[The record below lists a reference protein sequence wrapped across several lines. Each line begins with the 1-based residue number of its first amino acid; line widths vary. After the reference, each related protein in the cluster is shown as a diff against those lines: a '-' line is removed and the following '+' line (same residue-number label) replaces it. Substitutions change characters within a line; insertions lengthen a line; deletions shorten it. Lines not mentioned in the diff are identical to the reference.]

1 MKEDALGYI
10 QSSINDPEGKFSLFA
25 EPTVI
30 CYGNEE
36 DPHLILA
43 IGAVTNNTGQF
54 AENRYAII
62 DIDATESEIAK
73 VADDL
78 EKAVKSL
85 TILPQITDSLELE
98 AEKTEN
104 GTILKGNVKLS
115 PSQVIQDIS
124 RSNILTSTPDGLF
137 SYVGLRY
144 DEDKGVLT
152 FMVNDKETSFKIAN
166 EYIVGGEYKHEDES
180 IHLYKKSGEEIVIS
194 CTDLLDEWVVE
205 GENTKSPVVLK
216 KEAVIYGTTSDTSST
231 HALPWQDV
239 LSADVRLSN
248 SQFNILK
255 KTEDK
260 RSLEVEG
267 VASNIAYFSNGQQI
281 TVKEALD
288 ELSTNKLSNDSNNL
302 LYKKLDGFFASVK
315 LRYVGNENALYFTT
329 SNIDGSEHE
338 EKILLNRV
346 ELFKD
351 VTYDPTTESLK
362 ITYVDNLGSVQICS
376 VPIGTMLRDWE
387 WQVQSEGHTIALNK
401 ERNISGDDILTAD
414 AKISSLTDNILQD
427 IDHTLYV
434 KGTANNIKYDASL
447 SVEEVI
453 NSIKNS
459 LAESK
464 ETEKVLDEKIDTVE
478 SNLTSDL
485 RNTESALNAKIDGV
499 EANLTKRIDNADEK
513 IQELEDTK
521 LNSIENKRLS
531 DGTVD
536 NSIEITT
543 KDDKLAPQVNVRLSK
558 NELNIIRT
566 TADGVEAEVG
576 LGYDPAT
583 NVLTFTTSNAN
594 GNKSVEYQLN
604 TTSFVD
610 NIKYDSATEEIVI
623 LYHSAGGETQE
634 VRVPVR
640 DIVNEIDFTNTSTVK
655 FTRNVSPS
663 RGSDIVSADVIISP
677 SLDNALSNVNGLFVS
692 KSYFDDKINANA
704 NEIVNTKTNLENEIE
719 RATNAE
725 AANATAISNEISRAQ
740 GKEDQIETDLANE
753 TSRAKNSE
761 ADLKAETVR
770 IETRIETEETRA
782 QGAESVINN
791 ELGRINNSISDLN
804 TASATLDNKINSEVT
819 RAKEAENTL
828 QTNITKVANDLDSEV
843 SRAQSAEDAINV
855 NISRIDGEVASLK
868 STSNDLSNQI
878 ANEVARAKAA
888 ESTLQTNVTKVATDL
903 TTETNRAQAAEE
915 ALSKSVK
922 GIGDRTSAL
931 ESGLNITNTNL
942 ESEILRSQNKDAE
955 LAEKFDSTVKKIDNE
970 ISRAVAKDDSL
981 TNDLNSEI
989 ARAKAAESTLQTNV
1003 TAVATDLTT
1012 ETNRAQAAEEALSTS
1027 VNGIGDRTSALES
1040 GLKTT
1045 NTNLASETLR
1055 SQNKDAEL
1063 AEKLD
1068 STVAKIDKEVS
1079 RAVAKDESLTNDLNS
1094 EIARAIAK
1102 EGELKTSFNSSFGS
1116 LTNTINSEVSRAQAA
1131 ENTISLNLEAEKNR
1145 ATTAEQ
1151 EIKKSLA
1158 NEVTKLANADAS
1170 IESSLNDAK
1179 SQIADLKASTD
1190 IAYED
1195 TTTVTLAKDAN
1206 NVVRAN
1212 AKVANADEN
1221 IISLDSTLS
1230 GLYARVDL
1238 AYNAATN
1245 VLTLTTTNDTTEIKL
1260 NSASVLQS
1268 AHLDNE
1274 KNELVLMFQL
1284 TDGSTSTTRI
1294 PLGTLF
1300 NTWKAE
1306 NQVANSAI
1314 ELTKIDANPNTG
1326 VNYDILKARVLVSA
1340 SDKNMLKIDGNSLF
1354 VDKSEV
1360 TAATENVTTLKNE
1373 VKKLET
1379 AFIGLQLEDG
1389 GGNYEY
1395 ASDKPF
1401 ISASKSWTGAIEI
1414 LADQLEDTTN
1424 LLQNRHYVRVI
1435 TDGEAIKHAD
1445 SKYITDNVELIN
1457 ALADDTTAEN
1467 KGYGN
1472 VSFKL
1477 DSMTEGSMWLSA
1489 DVKIIECGS
1498 YEGEYRE

>member
-54 AENRYAII
+54 AENRYTII

-98 AEKTEN
+98 AENTEN
-104 GTILKGNVKLS
+104 GTILRGNVKLS
-115 PSQVIQDIS
+115 PSQVIRDL
-124 RSNILTSTPDGLF
+124 RRPNILTSTSDGLF

-152 FMVNDKETSFKIAN
+152 FMVNDKETSFKIAD
-166 EYIVGGEYKHEDES
+166 EYVVGGEYKHEDES
-180 IHLYKKSGEEIVIS
+180 IHLYKKSGAEIIIS

-216 KEAVIYGTTSDTSST
+216 KEAVVYGTTTDTSST

-248 SQFNILK
+248 SQFNILR

-281 TVKEALD
+281 TVKDALD
-288 ELSTNKLSNDSNNL
+288 NLSTNKLSNDSNNL

-376 VPIGTMLRDWE
+376 VPIGKMLRDWE
-387 WQVQSEGHTIALNK
+387 WQVQSDGHTIALNK

-414 AKISSLTDNILQD
+414 VKITSLADNILQD
-427 IDHTLYV
+427 IDHALYV
-434 KGTANNIKYDASL
+434 KGTANNIKYNATL
-447 SVEEVI
+447 SVEDAI
-453 NSIKNS
+453 NTINES

-464 ETEKVLDEKIDTVE
+464 ETEKVLDKKIDTVK
-478 SNLTSDL
+478 SDLTSDL
-485 RNTESALNAKIDGV
+485 RDTERKLNDKIDGV
-499 EANLTKRIDNADEK
+499 EANLTEHFGKTDEK
-513 IQELEDTK
+513 IKELEETK

-536 NSIEITT
+536 NSIEIST
-543 KDDKLAPQVNVRLSK
+543 KDDKLAPQINVRLSK

-576 LGYDPAT
+576 LGYNPAT
-583 NVLTFTTSNAN
+583 NVLTFTTSSAD
-594 GNKSVEYQLN
+594 GNKSVEYKLN

-610 NIKYDSATEEIVI
+610 DIKYDSVREEIVI
-623 LYHSAGGETQE
+623 RYHSAGGETQE

-640 DIVNEIDFTNTSTVK
+640 DIINEIDFNNTSTVK
-655 FTRNVSPS
+655 FTRTVNPN
-663 RGSDIVSADVIISP
+663 RGSDIVAADVVISP

-704 NEIVNTKTNLENEIE
+704 NEIANTKTNLESEIE

-725 AANATAISNEISRAQ
+725 ATNATAIANEI
-740 GKEDQIETDLANE
+740 
-753 TSRAKNSE
+753 
-761 ADLKAETVR
+761 
-770 IETRIETEETRA
+770 
-782 QGAESVINN
+782 
-791 ELGRINNSISDLN
+791 
-804 TASATLDNKINSEVT
+804 
-819 RAKEAENTL
+819 
-828 QTNITKVANDLDSEV
+828 
-843 SRAQSAEDAINV
+843 
-855 NISRIDGEVASLK
+855 
-868 STSNDLSNQI
+868 
-878 ANEVARAKAA
+878 ARAKDA
-888 ESTLQTNVTKVATDL
+888 EKTLQTNVTTVATNL
-903 TTETNRAQAAEE
+903 ATETNRAIAAEE
-915 ALSKSVK
+915 ALSKSAN

-931 ESGLNITNTNL
+931 ESGLNSTNANL
-942 ESEILRSQNKDAE
+942 ASEILRSQNKDTE
-955 LAEKFDSTVKKIDNE
+955 LA
-970 ISRAVAKDDSL
+970 
-981 TNDLNSEI
+981 
-989 ARAKAAESTLQTNV
+989 
-1003 TAVATDLTT
+1003 
-1012 ETNRAQAAEEALSTS
+1012 
-1027 VNGIGDRTSALES
+1027 G
-1040 GLKTT
+1040 
-1045 NTNLASETLR
+1045 
-1055 SQNKDAEL
+1055 
-1063 AEKLD
+1063 KLD
-1068 STVAKIDKEVS
+1068 STVEKIDKEIS
-1079 RAVAKDESLTNDLNS
+1079 RAVAKDESLTTDLNN
-1094 EIARAIAK
+1094 EKARAIAK
-1102 EGELKTSFNSSFGS
+1102 EGELEASFNNTFGTF
-1116 LTNTINSEVSRAQAA
+1116 TNTINSEVSRAIAA
-1131 ENTISLNLEAEKNR
+1131 ENAISLNLEAEKNR
-1145 ATTAEQ
+1145 ATTAEK
-1151 EIKKSLA
+1151 EIKGSIA
-1158 NEVTKLANADAS
+1158 NEVTKLENADARL
-1170 IESSLNDAK
+1170 ESSLNDAK
-1179 SQIADLKASTD
+1179 TQIDNLKASTD
-1190 IAYED
+1190 ITYED

-1212 AKVANADEN
+1212 AKVANANEN

-1245 VLTLTTTNDTTEIKL
+1245 VLTLTTTNGATEIKL

-1268 AHLDNE
+1268 AQLDNE
-1274 KNELVLMFQL
+1274 SNELVLTFKL
-1284 TDGSTSTTRI
+1284 TDGSISTTRI

-1300 NTWKAE
+1300 NTWKPE
-1306 NQVANSAI
+1306 NQATNSAI

-1360 TAATENVTTLKNE
+1360 TAATENVTTLKSE

-1379 AFIGLQLEDG
+1379 AFIGVPLEDG
-1389 GGNYEY
+1389 GGNYAY

-1401 ISASKSWTGAIEI
+1401 ISAGTSWTGAIEI
-1414 LADQLEDTTN
+1414 LADQLENATN
-1424 LLQNRHYVRVI
+1424 LLKNRHYVRVV
-1435 TDGEAIKHAD
+1435 TDGEAIKHPD
-1445 SKYITDNVELIN
+1445 SKYINDNLELRN
-1457 ALADDTTAEN
+1457 ALTDDTTAEN
-1467 KGYGN
+1467 NGYGN

-1477 DSMTEGSMWLSA
+1477 ESKAEGNVWLSA
-1489 DVKIIECGS
+1489 DVKIMECGD
-1498 YEGEYRE
+1498 YEGVYRE

>member
-54 AENRYAII
+54 AENRYTII

-104 GTILKGNVKLS
+104 GTILRGNVKLS
-115 PSQVIQDIS
+115 PSQVIRDL
-124 RSNILTSTPDGLF
+124 RRPNILTSTSDGLF

-152 FMVNDKETSFKIAN
+152 FMVNDKETSFKIAD
-166 EYIVGGEYKHEDES
+166 EYVVGGEYKHEDES
-180 IHLYKKSGEEIVIS
+180 IHLYKKSGEEIIIS

-216 KEAVIYGTTSDTSST
+216 KEAVVYGKTTDTSST

-248 SQFNILK
+248 SQFNILR
-255 KTEDK
+255 KTEDE

-281 TVKEALD
+281 TVKDALD
-288 ELSTNKLSNDSNNL
+288 NLSTNKLSNDSNNL

-346 ELFKD
+346 ELFRD

-376 VPIGTMLRDWE
+376 VPIGKMLRDWE

-414 AKISSLTDNILQD
+414 VKITSLADNILQD

-434 KGTANNIKYDASL
+434 KGTANNIKYNATL
-447 SVEEVI
+447 SVEGAI
-453 NSIKNS
+453 NTIKES

-464 ETEKVLDEKIDTVE
+464 ETEKLLDEKIDTVE
-478 SNLTSDL
+478 SNLTNDL
-485 RNTESALNAKIDGV
+485 RETESKLNDKIDGV
-499 EANLTKRIDNADEK
+499 EADLTEHFGNTDEK
-513 IQELEDTK
+513 IKELEDTK

-536 NSIEITT
+536 NSIEIST
-543 KDDKLAPQVNVRLSK
+543 KDDKLAPQLSVRLSK

-576 LGYDPAT
+576 LGYNPAT
-583 NVLTFTTSNAN
+583 NVLTFTTSSAD

-610 NIKYDSATEEIVI
+610 DIKYDSATEEIVI
-623 LYHSAGGETQE
+623 RYHSAGGETQE

-640 DIVNEIDFTNTSTVK
+640 DIINEIEFNNTSTVK
-655 FTRNVSPS
+655 FTRTVNPN
-663 RGSDIVSADVIISP
+663 RGSDIVAADVVISP

-692 KSYFDDKINANA
+692 KSYFDNKINANA
-704 NEIVNTKTNLENEIE
+704 NEIANTKTNLESEIE

-725 AANATAISNEISRAQ
+725 AINSTAITNEIA
-740 GKEDQIETDLANE
+740 
-753 TSRAKNSE
+753 RAK
-761 ADLKAETVR
+761 D
-770 IETRIETEETRA
+770 
-782 QGAESVINN
+782 
-791 ELGRINNSISDLN
+791 
-804 TASATLDNKINSEVT
+804 
-819 RAKEAENTL
+819 AENTL
-828 QTNITKVANDLDSEV
+828 K
-843 SRAQSAEDAINV
+843 
-855 NISRIDGEVASLK
+855 
-868 STSNDLSNQI
+868 
-878 ANEVARAKAA
+878 
-888 ESTLQTNVTKVATDL
+888 TNVTTVATDL
-903 TTETNRAQAAEE
+903 ATETTRAKAAEE
-915 ALSKSVK
+915 ALSKSAN

-931 ESGLNITNTNL
+931 ESGLNSTNANL
-942 ESEILRSQNKDAE
+942 ASEILRSQNKDTE
-955 LAEKFDSTVKKIDNE
+955 LAGKLDSTVEKIDKE

-981 TNDLNSEI
+981 TTGLN
-989 ARAKAAESTLQTNV
+989 N
-1003 TAVATDLTT
+1003 
-1012 ETNRAQAAEEALSTS
+1012 
-1027 VNGIGDRTSALES
+1027 
-1040 GLKTT
+1040 
-1045 NTNLASETLR
+1045 
-1055 SQNKDAEL
+1055 
-1063 AEKLD
+1063 EK
-1068 STVAKIDKEVS
+1068 
-1079 RAVAKDESLTNDLNS
+1079 
-1094 EIARAIAK
+1094 ARAIAK
-1102 EGELKTSFNSSFGS
+1102 EGELEASFNNTFGS
-1116 LTNTINSEVSRAQAA
+1116 FTNTINSEVSRAIAA
-1131 ENTISLNLEAEKNR
+1131 ENAISLNLETEKNR

-1151 EIKKSLA
+1151 EIKDSIA
-1158 NEVTKLANADAS
+1158 NEVTKLEDADKRL
-1170 IESSLNDAK
+1170 ESSLNDAK
-1179 SQIADLKASTD
+1179 NQIADLKTSTD
-1190 IAYED
+1190 ITYED
-1195 TTTVTLAKDAN
+1195 TTTVTLTKDAN

-1212 AKVANADEN
+1212 AKVANANEN

-1268 AHLDNE
+1268 AQLDNE
-1274 KNELVLMFQL
+1274 NNELVLTFQL
-1284 TDGSTSTTRI
+1284 TDGSISTTRI

-1300 NTWKAE
+1300 NTWKPE
-1306 NQVANSAI
+1306 NQVTNSAI

-1340 SDKNMLKIDGNSLF
+1340 SDNNMLRIDGNSLF

-1360 TAATENVTTLKNE
+1360 TAATENVKTLKSE

-1379 AFIGLQLEDG
+1379 AFIGVPLEDG
-1389 GGNYEY
+1389 GGNYAY

-1401 ISASKSWTGAIEI
+1401 ISASTSWTGAIEI
-1414 LADQLEDTTN
+1414 LADQLEDATN
-1424 LLQNRHYVRVI
+1424 LLKNRHYVRVV
-1435 TDGEAIKHAD
+1435 TDGEAIKHPD
-1445 SKYITDNVELIN
+1445 SKYINDNVDLIN
-1457 ALADDTTAEN
+1457 ALTDDTTAEN
-1467 KGYGN
+1467 NGYGN

-1477 DSMTEGSMWLSA
+1477 DSTAEGNVWLRA
-1489 DVKIIECGS
+1489 DVKIVECGD
-1498 YEGEYRE
+1498 YKGEYRE

>member
-54 AENRYAII
+54 AENRYTII

-98 AEKTEN
+98 AENTEN
-104 GTILKGNVKLS
+104 GTILRGNVKLS
-115 PSQVIQDIS
+115 PSQVIRDL
-124 RSNILTSTPDGLF
+124 RRPNILTSTSDGLF

-152 FMVNDKETSFKIAN
+152 FMVNDKETSFKIAD
-166 EYIVGGEYKHEDES
+166 EYVVGGEYKHEDES
-180 IHLYKKSGEEIVIS
+180 IHLYKKSGAEIIIS

-216 KEAVIYGTTSDTSST
+216 KEAVVYGTTTDTSST

-248 SQFNILK
+248 SQFNILR

-281 TVKEALD
+281 TVKDALD
-288 ELSTNKLSNDSNNL
+288 NLSTNKLSNDSNNL

-376 VPIGTMLRDWE
+376 VPIGKMLRDWE
-387 WQVQSEGHTIALNK
+387 WQVQSDGHTIALNK

-414 AKISSLTDNILQD
+414 VKITSLADNILQD
-427 IDHTLYV
+427 IDHALYV
-434 KGTANNIKYDASL
+434 KGTANNIKYNATL
-447 SVEEVI
+447 SVEDAI
-453 NSIKNS
+453 NTINES

-464 ETEKVLDEKIDTVE
+464 ETEKVLDKKIDTVK
-478 SNLTSDL
+478 SDLTSDL
-485 RNTESALNAKIDGV
+485 RDTERKLNDKIDGV
-499 EANLTKRIDNADEK
+499 EANLTEHFGKTDEK
-513 IQELEDTK
+513 IKELEETK

-536 NSIEITT
+536 NSIEIST
-543 KDDKLAPQVNVRLSK
+543 KDDKLAPQINVRLSK

-576 LGYDPAT
+576 LGYNPAT
-583 NVLTFTTSNAN
+583 NVLTFTTSSAD
-594 GNKSVEYQLN
+594 GNKSVEYKLN

-610 NIKYDSATEEIVI
+610 DIKYDSVREEIVI
-623 LYHSAGGETQE
+623 RYHSAGGETQE

-640 DIVNEIDFTNTSTVK
+640 DIINEIDFNNTSTVK
-655 FTRNVSPS
+655 FTRTVNPN
-663 RGSDIVSADVIISP
+663 RGSDIVAADVVISP

-704 NEIVNTKTNLENEIE
+704 NEIANTKTNLASEIE
-719 RATNAE
+719 RATKAE
-725 AANATAISNEISRAQ
+725 AINATAITNEIARA
-740 GKEDQIETDLANE
+740 ED
-753 TSRAKNSE
+753 
-761 ADLKAETVR
+761 
-770 IETRIETEETRA
+770 
-782 QGAESVINN
+782 
-791 ELGRINNSISDLN
+791 
-804 TASATLDNKINSEVT
+804 
-819 RAKEAENTL
+819 AENTL
-828 QTNITKVANDLDSEV
+828 QTN
-843 SRAQSAEDAINV
+843 
-855 NISRIDGEVASLK
+855 
-868 STSNDLSNQI
+868 
-878 ANEVARAKAA
+878 
-888 ESTLQTNVTKVATDL
+888 VTTVATDL
-903 TTETNRAQAAEE
+903 ATETNRAIAAEE
-915 ALSKSVK
+915 ALSKSAN
-922 GIGDRTSAL
+922 GIGNRTSAL
-931 ESGLNITNTNL
+931 ESGLNSTNANL
-942 ESEILRSQNKDAE
+942 ASEILRSQNKDTE
-955 LAEKFDSTVKKIDNE
+955 LA
-970 ISRAVAKDDSL
+970 
-981 TNDLNSEI
+981 
-989 ARAKAAESTLQTNV
+989 
-1003 TAVATDLTT
+1003 
-1012 ETNRAQAAEEALSTS
+1012 
-1027 VNGIGDRTSALES
+1027 G
-1040 GLKTT
+1040 
-1045 NTNLASETLR
+1045 
-1055 SQNKDAEL
+1055 
-1063 AEKLD
+1063 KLD
-1068 STVAKIDKEVS
+1068 STVEKIDKEIS
-1079 RAVAKDESLTNDLNS
+1079 RAVAKDESLTTDLNN
-1094 EIARAIAK
+1094 EKARAIAK
-1102 EGELKTSFNSSFGS
+1102 EGELEASFNNTFGTF
-1116 LTNTINSEVSRAQAA
+1116 TNTINSEVSRAIAA
-1131 ENTISLNLEAEKNR
+1131 ENAISLNLEAEKNR
-1145 ATTAEQ
+1145 ATTAEK
-1151 EIKKSLA
+1151 EIKGSIA
-1158 NEVTKLANADAS
+1158 NEVTKLENADARL
-1170 IESSLNDAK
+1170 ESSLNDAK
-1179 SQIADLKASTD
+1179 TQIDNLKASTD
-1190 IAYED
+1190 ITYED

-1212 AKVANADEN
+1212 AKVANANEN

-1245 VLTLTTTNDTTEIKL
+1245 VLTLTTTNGATEIKL

-1268 AHLDNE
+1268 AQLDNE
-1274 KNELVLMFQL
+1274 SNELVLTFKL
-1284 TDGSTSTTRI
+1284 TDGSISTTRI

-1300 NTWKAE
+1300 NTWKPE
-1306 NQVANSAI
+1306 NQATNSAI

-1360 TAATENVTTLKNE
+1360 TAATENVTTLKSE

-1379 AFIGLQLEDG
+1379 AFIGVPLDDG
-1389 GGNYEY
+1389 GGDYKY

-1401 ISASKSWTGAIEI
+1401 ISASTSWTSAIEI
-1414 LADQLEDTTN
+1414 LAEQLEDATN
-1424 LLQNRHYVRVI
+1424 LLKNRHYVRVI
-1435 TDGEAIKHAD
+1435 TDGDAIKHTD
-1445 SKYITDNVELIN
+1445 SKYITENVDLIN
-1457 ALADDTTAEN
+1457 ALTDDTTAEN
-1467 KGYGN
+1467 NGYGN

-1477 DSMTEGSMWLSA
+1477 DSTAEGNVWLRA
-1489 DVKIIECGS
+1489 DVKIIECGG
-1498 YEGEYRE
+1498 YEGVYRE

>member
-54 AENRYAII
+54 AENRYTII

-115 PSQVIQDIS
+115 PSQVIRDL
-124 RSNILTSTPDGLF
+124 RRPNILTSTSDGLF

-144 DEDKGVLT
+144 DEDEGVLT
-152 FMVNDKETSFKIAN
+152 FMVNDKETSFKIAD
-166 EYIVGGEYKHEDES
+166 EYVVGGEYKHEDES

-216 KEAVIYGTTSDTSST
+216 KEAVVYGTTADTSST

-239 LSADVRLSN
+239 LSADVRLSS
-248 SQFNILK
+248 SQFNILR
-255 KTEDK
+255 KTEDE

-281 TVKEALD
+281 TVKDALD
-288 ELSTNKLSNDSNNL
+288 NLSTNKLSNDSNNL

-376 VPIGTMLRDWE
+376 VPIGKMLRDWE

-414 AKISSLTDNILQD
+414 VKITSLADNILQD

-434 KGTANNIKYDASL
+434 KGTANNIKYNATL
-447 SVEEVI
+447 SVEGAI
-453 NSIKNS
+453 NTIKES

-464 ETEKVLDEKIDTVE
+464 ETEKLLDEKIDTVE
-478 SNLTSDL
+478 SNLTNDL
-485 RNTESALNAKIDGV
+485 RETESKLNAKIDGV
-499 EANLTKRIDNADEK
+499 EADLTEHFGNTDEK
-513 IQELEDTK
+513 IKELEDTK

-536 NSIEITT
+536 NSIEIST
-543 KDDKLAPQVNVRLSK
+543 KDDKLAPQLSVRLSK

-576 LGYDPAT
+576 LGYNPAT
-583 NVLTFTTSNAN
+583 NVLTFTTSSAD

-610 NIKYDSATEEIVI
+610 DIKYDSEREEIVI
-623 LYHSAGGETQE
+623 RYHSAGGETQE

-640 DIVNEIDFTNTSTVK
+640 DIINEIDFNNTSTVK
-655 FTRNVSPS
+655 FTKTVNPN
-663 RGSDIVSADVIISP
+663 RGSDIVAADVVISP

-692 KSYFDDKINANA
+692 KSYFDDKINANT
-704 NEIVNTKTNLENEIE
+704 NEIANTKTNLASEIE

-725 AANATAISNEISRAQ
+725 AINATAITNEI
-740 GKEDQIETDLANE
+740 
-753 TSRAKNSE
+753 
-761 ADLKAETVR
+761 
-770 IETRIETEETRA
+770 
-782 QGAESVINN
+782 
-791 ELGRINNSISDLN
+791 
-804 TASATLDNKINSEVT
+804 
-819 RAKEAENTL
+819 
-828 QTNITKVANDLDSEV
+828 
-843 SRAQSAEDAINV
+843 
-855 NISRIDGEVASLK
+855 
-868 STSNDLSNQI
+868 
-878 ANEVARAKAA
+878 ARAKDA
-888 ESTLQTNVTKVATDL
+888 ENTLQTNVTKVATDL
-903 TTETNRAQAAEE
+903 ATETNRAKAAEE
-915 ALSKSVK
+915 ALSKSAN
-922 GIGDRTSAL
+922 GIGDRTLAL
-931 ESGLNITNTNL
+931 ESGLNSTNANL
-942 ESEILRSQNKDAE
+942 ASEILRSQNKD
-955 LAEKFDSTVKKIDNE
+955 T
-970 ISRAVAKDDSL
+970 
-981 TNDLNSEI
+981 
-989 ARAKAAESTLQTNV
+989 
-1003 TAVATDLTT
+1003 
-1012 ETNRAQAAEEALSTS
+1012 
-1027 VNGIGDRTSALES
+1027 
-1040 GLKTT
+1040 
-1045 NTNLASETLR
+1045 
-1055 SQNKDAEL
+1055 EL

-1068 STVAKIDKEVS
+1068 STVEKIDKEIS
-1079 RAVAKDESLTNDLNS
+1079 RAIAKDDSLTTDLNS

-1102 EGELKTSFNSSFGS
+1102 EGELEASFNNTFGS
-1116 LTNTINSEVSRAQAA
+1116 FTNTINAEVSRAQAA
-1131 ENTISLNLEAEKNR
+1131 ENAISLNLEAEKNR

-1151 EIKKSLA
+1151 EIKGSIA
-1158 NEVTKLANADAS
+1158 NEVTKLEDADARL
-1170 IESSLNDAK
+1170 ESSLNDAK
-1179 SQIADLKASTD
+1179 NQIADLKTSTN
-1190 IAYED
+1190 ITYED

-1212 AKVANADEN
+1212 AKVANANEN

-1245 VLTLTTTNDTTEIKL
+1245 VLTLTTTNGATEIKL

-1268 AHLDNE
+1268 AQLDNE
-1274 KNELVLMFQL
+1274 SNELVLTFQL
-1284 TDGSTSTTRI
+1284 TDGSISTTRI
-1294 PLGTLF
+1294 PIGTLF
-1300 NTWKAE
+1300 NTWKPE
-1306 NQVANSAI
+1306 NQATNSAI

-1360 TAATENVTTLKNE
+1360 TAATENVNTLKSE

-1379 AFIGLQLEDG
+1379 AFIGVPLEDG
-1389 GGNYEY
+1389 GGNYAY

-1401 ISASKSWTGAIEI
+1401 ISASTSWTAAIEI
-1414 LADQLEDTTN
+1414 LAEQLEDATN
-1424 LLQNRHYVRVI
+1424 LLKNRHYERVV
-1435 TDGEAIKHAD
+1435 TDGEAIKHPD
-1445 SKYITDNVELIN
+1445 SKYINDNLELRN
-1457 ALADDTTAEN
+1457 ALTDDTTAEN
-1467 KGYGN
+1467 NGYGN

-1477 DSMTEGSMWLSA
+1477 ESKAEGNVWLSA
-1489 DVKIIECGS
+1489 DVKIVECGD

>member
-54 AENRYAII
+54 AENRYTII

-98 AEKTEN
+98 AENTEN
-104 GTILKGNVKLS
+104 GTILRGNVKLS
-115 PSQVIQDIS
+115 PSQVIRDL
-124 RSNILTSTPDGLF
+124 RRPNILTSTSDGLF

-152 FMVNDKETSFKIAN
+152 FMVNDKETSFKIAD
-166 EYIVGGEYKHEDES
+166 EYVVGGEYKHEDES
-180 IHLYKKSGEEIVIS
+180 IHLYKKSGGEIIIS

-216 KEAVIYGTTSDTSST
+216 KEAVVYGTTSDTSST

-248 SQFNILK
+248 SQFNILR

-281 TVKEALD
+281 TVKDALD

-376 VPIGTMLRDWE
+376 VPIGKMLRDWE

-414 AKISSLTDNILQD
+414 VKITSLADNILQD
-427 IDHTLYV
+427 IDHALYV
-434 KGTANNIKYDASL
+434 KGTANNIKYNATL
-447 SVEEVI
+447 SVEDAI
-453 NSIKNS
+453 NTINES

-464 ETEKVLDEKIDTVE
+464 ETEKVLDKKIDTVE

-485 RNTESALNAKIDGV
+485 RDTESKLNDKIDGV
-499 EANLTKRIDNADEK
+499 EANLTEHFGKTDEK
-513 IQELEDTK
+513 IKELEETK

-536 NSIEITT
+536 NSIEIST
-543 KDDKLAPQVNVRLSK
+543 KDDKLAPQINVRLSK

-576 LGYDPAT
+576 LGYNPAT
-583 NVLTFTTSNAN
+583 NVLTFTTSSAD
-594 GNKSVEYQLN
+594 GNKSVEYHLN

-610 NIKYDSATEEIVI
+610 DIKYDSGREEIVI
-623 LYHSAGGETQE
+623 RYHSAGGETQE

-640 DIVNEIDFTNTSTVK
+640 DIINEIDFNNTSTVK
-655 FTRNVSPS
+655 FTRTVNPN
-663 RGSDIVSADVIISP
+663 RGSDIVAADVVISP

-692 KSYFDDKINANA
+692 KSYFDDKINANT
-704 NEIVNTKTNLENEIE
+704 NEIANTKTNLASEIE

-725 AANATAISNEISRAQ
+725 AINATAITNEI
-740 GKEDQIETDLANE
+740 
-753 TSRAKNSE
+753 
-761 ADLKAETVR
+761 
-770 IETRIETEETRA
+770 
-782 QGAESVINN
+782 
-791 ELGRINNSISDLN
+791 
-804 TASATLDNKINSEVT
+804 
-819 RAKEAENTL
+819 
-828 QTNITKVANDLDSEV
+828 
-843 SRAQSAEDAINV
+843 
-855 NISRIDGEVASLK
+855 
-868 STSNDLSNQI
+868 
-878 ANEVARAKAA
+878 ARAKDA
-888 ESTLQTNVTKVATDL
+888 ENTLQTNVTKVATDL
-903 TTETNRAQAAEE
+903 ATETNRAKAAEE
-915 ALSKSVK
+915 ALSKSAN
-922 GIGDRTSAL
+922 GIGDRTLAL
-931 ESGLNITNTNL
+931 ESGLNSTNANL
-942 ESEILRSQNKDAE
+942 ASEILRSQNKD
-955 LAEKFDSTVKKIDNE
+955 T
-970 ISRAVAKDDSL
+970 
-981 TNDLNSEI
+981 
-989 ARAKAAESTLQTNV
+989 
-1003 TAVATDLTT
+1003 
-1012 ETNRAQAAEEALSTS
+1012 
-1027 VNGIGDRTSALES
+1027 
-1040 GLKTT
+1040 
-1045 NTNLASETLR
+1045 
-1055 SQNKDAEL
+1055 EL

-1068 STVAKIDKEVS
+1068 STVEKIDKEIS
-1079 RAVAKDESLTNDLNS
+1079 RAVAKDESLTTDLNK
-1094 EIARAIAK
+1094 EKARAIAK
-1102 EGELKTSFNSSFGS
+1102 EGELEASFNSTFGS
-1116 LTNTINSEVSRAQAA
+1116 FTNTINAEVSRAQAA
-1131 ENTISLNLEAEKNR
+1131 ENAISLNLEAEKNR

-1151 EIKKSLA
+1151 EIKDSIA
-1158 NEVTKLANADAS
+1158 NEVTKLENADARL
-1170 IESSLNDAK
+1170 ESSLNDAK
-1179 SQIADLKASTD
+1179 TQIDNLKTSTN
-1190 IAYED
+1190 ITYED

-1212 AKVANADEN
+1212 AKVANANEN

-1245 VLTLTTTNDTTEIKL
+1245 VLTLTTTNGATEIKL

-1268 AHLDNE
+1268 AQLDNE
-1274 KNELVLMFQL
+1274 SNELVLTFQL
-1284 TDGSTSTTRI
+1284 TDGSISTTRI
-1294 PLGTLF
+1294 PIGTLF
-1300 NTWKAE
+1300 NTWKPE
-1306 NQVANSAI
+1306 NQATNSAI

-1340 SDKNMLKIDGNSLF
+1340 SDKNMLRIDGNSLF

-1360 TAATENVTTLKNE
+1360 TAATENVTTLKSE

-1379 AFIGLQLEDG
+1379 AFIGVPLEDG
-1389 GGNYEY
+1389 GGNYAY

-1401 ISASKSWTGAIEI
+1401 ISASTSWTAAIEI
-1414 LADQLEDTTN
+1414 LAEQLEDATN
-1424 LLQNRHYVRVI
+1424 LLKNRHYERVV
-1435 TDGEAIKHAD
+1435 TDGEAIKHPD
-1445 SKYITDNVELIN
+1445 SKYINDNLELRN
-1457 ALADDTTAEN
+1457 ALTDDTTAEN
-1467 KGYGN
+1467 NGYGN

-1477 DSMTEGSMWLSA
+1477 ESKAEGNVWLSA
-1489 DVKIIECGS
+1489 DVKIVECGD
-1498 YEGEYRE
+1498 YEGVYRE

>member
-54 AENRYAII
+54 AENRYTII

-115 PSQVIQDIS
+115 PSQVIRDL
-124 RSNILTSTPDGLF
+124 RRPNILTSTSDGLF

-144 DEDKGVLT
+144 DEDEGVLT
-152 FMVNDKETSFKIAN
+152 FMVNDKETSFKIAD
-166 EYIVGGEYKHEDES
+166 EYVVGGEYKHEDES
-180 IHLYKKSGEEIVIS
+180 IHLYKKSGDEIVIS

-216 KEAVIYGTTSDTSST
+216 KEAVVYGKTTDTSST

-248 SQFNILK
+248 SQFNILR
-255 KTEDK
+255 KTEDE

-281 TVKEALD
+281 TVKDALD
-288 ELSTNKLSNDSNNL
+288 NLSTNKLSNDSNNL

-346 ELFKD
+346 ELFRD

-362 ITYVDNLGSVQICS
+362 ITYVDNLGSVQICL
-376 VPIGTMLRDWE
+376 VPIGKMLRDWE
-387 WQVQSEGHTIALNK
+387 WQVQSDGHTIALNK

-414 AKISSLTDNILQD
+414 VKITSLADNILQD

-434 KGTANNIKYDASL
+434 KGTANNIKYNATL
-447 SVEEVI
+447 SVEGAI
-453 NSIKNS
+453 NSIKES

-478 SNLTSDL
+478 SNLTNDL
-485 RNTESALNAKIDGV
+485 RETESKLNAKIDDV
-499 EANLTKRIDNADEK
+499 EANLTEHFGNTDEK
-513 IQELEDTK
+513 IQELENTK

-536 NSIEITT
+536 NSIEIST
-543 KDDKLAPQVNVRLSK
+543 KDDKLAPQLSVRLSK

-576 LGYDPAT
+576 LGYNPAT
-583 NVLTFTTSNAN
+583 NVLTFTTSSAD

-604 TTSFVD
+604 TTSVVD
-610 NIKYDSATEEIVI
+610 DIKYDSATEEIVI
-623 LYHSAGGETQE
+623 RYHSAGGDTQE

-640 DIVNEIDFTNTSTVK
+640 DIINEIDFNNTSTVK
-655 FTRNVSPS
+655 FTRTVNPN
-663 RGSDIVSADVIISP
+663 RGSDIVAADVVISP

-704 NEIVNTKTNLENEIE
+704 NEIATTKTNLASEIE

-725 AANATAISNEISRAQ
+725 AINATAI
-740 GKEDQIETDLANE
+740 
-753 TSRAKNSE
+753 
-761 ADLKAETVR
+761 
-770 IETRIETEETRA
+770 
-782 QGAESVINN
+782 
-791 ELGRINNSISDLN
+791 
-804 TASATLDNKINSEVT
+804 
-819 RAKEAENTL
+819 
-828 QTNITKVANDLDSEV
+828 TN
-843 SRAQSAEDAINV
+843 
-855 NISRIDGEVASLK
+855 
-868 STSNDLSNQI
+868 
-878 ANEVARAKAA
+878 
-888 ESTLQTNVTKVATDL
+888 
-903 TTETNRAQAAEE
+903 
-915 ALSKSVK
+915 
-922 GIGDRTSAL
+922 
-931 ESGLNITNTNL
+931 
-942 ESEILRSQNKDAE
+942 
-955 LAEKFDSTVKKIDNE
+955 
-970 ISRAVAKDDSL
+970 
-981 TNDLNSEI
+981 EI

-1003 TAVATDLTT
+1003 TAVATDLAT
-1012 ETNRAQAAEEALSTS
+1012 ETNRAKAAEEALSKS
-1027 VNGIGDRTSALES
+1027 ANGIGDRTSALES
-1040 GLKTT
+1040 GLNST
-1045 NTNLASETLR
+1045 NANLASEILR
-1055 SQNKDAEL
+1055 SQNKDTEL
-1063 AEKLD
+1063 AGKLD
-1068 STVAKIDKEVS
+1068 STVEKIDKEIS
-1079 RAVAKDESLTNDLNS
+1079 RAVAKDESLTTDLNS
-1094 EIARAIAK
+1094 EKARAIAK
-1102 EGELKTSFNSSFGS
+1102 EGELEASFNNTFGS
-1116 LTNTINSEVSRAQAA
+1116 FTNTINSEVSRAQAA
-1131 ENTISLNLEAEKNR
+1131 ENAISLNLEAEKNR
-1145 ATTAEQ
+1145 AATAEQ
-1151 EIKKSLA
+1151 EIKDLLA
-1158 NEVTKLANADAS
+1158 NEVTKLENADARL
-1170 IESSLNDAK
+1170 ESSLNDAK
-1179 SQIADLKASTD
+1179 TQIADLKASTD
-1190 IAYED
+1190 ITYED

-1212 AKVANADEN
+1212 AKVANANEN
-1221 IISLDSTLS
+1221 IISLDDTLT

-1268 AHLDNE
+1268 AQLDNE
-1274 KNELVLMFQL
+1274 SNELVLTFQL
-1284 TDGSTSTTRI
+1284 TDGSISTTRI

-1300 NTWKAE
+1300 NTWKPE
-1306 NQVANSAI
+1306 NQATNSAI

-1379 AFIGLQLEDG
+1379 AFIGVPLEDG
-1389 GGNYEY
+1389 GGNYAY

-1401 ISASKSWTGAIEI
+1401 ISAGTSWTGAIEI
-1414 LADQLEDTTN
+1414 LADQLEDATN
-1424 LLQNRHYVRVI
+1424 LLKNRHYVRVV
-1435 TDGEAIKHAD
+1435 TDGEAIKHPD
-1445 SKYITDNVELIN
+1445 SKYINDNLELRN
-1457 ALADDTTAEN
+1457 ALTDDTTAEN
-1467 KGYGN
+1467 NGYGN

-1477 DSMTEGSMWLSA
+1477 DSTAEGNVWLSA
-1489 DVKIIECGS
+1489 DVKIVECGD

>member
-54 AENRYAII
+54 AENRYTII

-104 GTILKGNVKLS
+104 GTILRGNVKLS
-115 PSQVIQDIS
+115 PSQVIRDL
-124 RSNILTSTPDGLF
+124 RRPNILTSTSDGLF

-152 FMVNDKETSFKIAN
+152 FMVNDKETSFKIAD
-166 EYIVGGEYKHEDES
+166 EYVVGGEYKHEDES

-248 SQFNILK
+248 SQFNILR

-376 VPIGTMLRDWE
+376 VPIGKMLRDWE

-414 AKISSLTDNILQD
+414 VKITSLADNILQD
-427 IDHTLYV
+427 IDHALYV
-434 KGTANNIKYDASL
+434 KGTANNIKYNATL
-447 SVEEVI
+447 SVEDAI
-453 NSIKNS
+453 NTINES

-464 ETEKVLDEKIDTVE
+464 ETEKVLDKKIDTVE
-478 SNLTSDL
+478 SNLTNDL
-485 RNTESALNAKIDGV
+485 RDTESKLNDKIEGV
-499 EANLTKRIDNADEK
+499 EANLTEHFGKTDEK
-513 IQELEDTK
+513 IKELEDTK

-536 NSIEITT
+536 NSIEIST
-543 KDDKLAPQVNVRLSK
+543 KDDKLAPQLSVRLSK

-576 LGYDPAT
+576 LGYNPAT

-610 NIKYDSATEEIVI
+610 DIKYDSATEEIVI
-623 LYHSAGGETQE
+623 RYHSAGGETQA

-640 DIVNEIDFTNTSTVK
+640 DIINEIDFNNTSTVK
-655 FTRNVSPS
+655 FTRTVNPN
-663 RGSDIVSADVIISP
+663 RGSDIVAADVVISP

-692 KSYFDDKINANA
+692 KSYFDDKINANT
-704 NEIVNTKTNLENEIE
+704 NEIANAKTNLASEIE
-719 RATNAE
+719 RATKAE
-725 AANATAISNEISRAQ
+725 AINATAITNEIARAKDAESKLQ
-740 GKEDQIETDLANE
+740 TNVTTVATDLATE
-753 TSRAKNSE
+753 TN
-761 ADLKAETVR
+761 
-770 IETRIETEETRA
+770 
-782 QGAESVINN
+782 
-791 ELGRINNSISDLN
+791 
-804 TASATLDNKINSEVT
+804 
-819 RAKEAENTL
+819 
-828 QTNITKVANDLDSEV
+828 
-843 SRAQSAEDAINV
+843 
-855 NISRIDGEVASLK
+855 
-868 STSNDLSNQI
+868 
-878 ANEVARAKAA
+878 RAKAA
-888 ESTLQTNVTKVATDL
+888 E
-903 TTETNRAQAAEE
+903 E
-915 ALSKSVK
+915 AISKS
-922 GIGDRTSAL
+922 A
-931 ESGLNITNTNL
+931 
-942 ESEILRSQNKDAE
+942 
-955 LAEKFDSTVKKIDNE
+955 
-970 ISRAVAKDDSL
+970 
-981 TNDLNSEI
+981 
-989 ARAKAAESTLQTNV
+989 
-1003 TAVATDLTT
+1003 
-1012 ETNRAQAAEEALSTS
+1012 
-1027 VNGIGDRTSALES
+1027 NGIGDRTSALES
-1040 GLKTT
+1040 GLQST
-1045 NTNLASETLR
+1045 NANLASEILR
-1055 SQNKDAEL
+1055 SQNKDTEL
-1063 AEKLD
+1063 SGKLD
-1068 STVAKIDKEVS
+1068 STVEKIDTEIS
-1079 RAVAKDESLTNDLNS
+1079 RAVAKDESLTTDLNN
-1094 EIARAIAK
+1094 EKARAIAK
-1102 EGELKTSFNSSFGS
+1102 EGELEASFNNTFGS
-1116 LTNTINSEVSRAQAA
+1116 FTNTIDSEVSRAIAA
-1131 ENTISLNLEAEKNR
+1131 ENAISLNLEAEKNR
-1145 ATTAEQ
+1145 ATTAEK
-1151 EIKKSLA
+1151 EIKSSIA
-1158 NEVTKLANADAS
+1158 NEVTKLENADARL
-1170 IESSLNDAK
+1170 ESSLNDAK
-1179 SQIADLKASTD
+1179 NQIDDLKTSTN
-1190 IAYED
+1190 ITYED

-1212 AKVANADEN
+1212 AKVANANEN

-1245 VLTLTTTNDTTEIKL
+1245 VLTLTTTNDKTEIKL

-1268 AHLDNE
+1268 AQLDNE
-1274 KNELVLMFQL
+1274 SNELVLTFQL
-1284 TDGSTSTTRI
+1284 TDGSISTTRI
-1294 PLGTLF
+1294 PIGTLF
-1300 NTWKAE
+1300 NTWKPE
-1306 NQVANSAI
+1306 NQATNSAI

-1340 SDKNMLKIDGNSLF
+1340 SDKNMLRIDGNSLF

-1360 TAATENVTTLKNE
+1360 TAATENVNTLKSE

-1379 AFIGLQLEDG
+1379 AFIGVPLDDG

-1401 ISASKSWTGAIEI
+1401 ISASTSWTGAIEI
-1414 LADQLEDTTN
+1414 LAEQLEDATN
-1424 LLQNRHYVRVI
+1424 LLKNRHYVRVI
-1435 TDGEAIKHAD
+1435 SDGEAIKHTD
-1445 SKYITDNVELIN
+1445 SKYITENVDLIN
-1457 ALADDTTAEN
+1457 ALTDDTTAEN
-1467 KGYGN
+1467 NGYGN

-1477 DSMTEGSMWLSA
+1477 DSTAEGNVWLRA
-1489 DVKIIECGS
+1489 DVKIIECGG
-1498 YEGEYRE
+1498 YEGVYRE

>member
-54 AENRYAII
+54 AENRYTII

-115 PSQVIQDIS
+115 PSQVIRDL
-124 RSNILTSTPDGLF
+124 RRPNILTSTSDGLF

-144 DEDKGVLT
+144 DEDEGVLT
-152 FMVNDKETSFKIAN
+152 FMVNDKETSFKIAD
-166 EYIVGGEYKHEDES
+166 EYVVGGEYKHEDES

-216 KEAVIYGTTSDTSST
+216 KEAVVYGTTSDTSST

-281 TVKEALD
+281 TVKDALD

-346 ELFKD
+346 ELFRD

-376 VPIGTMLRDWE
+376 VPIGKMLRDWE

-414 AKISSLTDNILQD
+414 VKITSLADNILQD

-434 KGTANNIKYDASL
+434 KGTANNIKYNATL
-447 SVEEVI
+447 SVEGAI
-453 NSIKNS
+453 NTIKES

-464 ETEKVLDEKIDTVE
+464 ETEKLLDEKIDTVE
-478 SNLTSDL
+478 SNLTNDL
-485 RNTESALNAKIDGV
+485 RETESKLNAKIDGV
-499 EANLTKRIDNADEK
+499 EADLTEHFGNTDEK
-513 IQELEDTK
+513 IKELEDTK

-536 NSIEITT
+536 NSIEIST
-543 KDDKLAPQVNVRLSK
+543 KDDKLAPQLSVRLSK

-576 LGYDPAT
+576 LGYNPAT
-583 NVLTFTTSNAN
+583 NVLTFTTSSAD

-610 NIKYDSATEEIVI
+610 DIKYDSEREEIVI
-623 LYHSAGGETQE
+623 RYHSAGGESQE

-640 DIVNEIDFTNTSTVK
+640 DIINEIDFNNTSTVK
-655 FTRNVSPS
+655 FTRTVNPN
-663 RGSDIVSADVIISP
+663 RGSDIVAADVVISP

-692 KSYFDDKINANA
+692 KSYFDDKINANT
-704 NEIVNTKTNLENEIE
+704 NEIANTKTNLASEIE

-725 AANATAISNEISRAQ
+725 AINATAITNEIA
-740 GKEDQIETDLANE
+740 
-753 TSRAKNSE
+753 RAK
-761 ADLKAETVR
+761 D
-770 IETRIETEETRA
+770 
-782 QGAESVINN
+782 
-791 ELGRINNSISDLN
+791 
-804 TASATLDNKINSEVT
+804 
-819 RAKEAENTL
+819 AENTL
-828 QTNITKVANDLDSEV
+828 QTNVTA
-843 SRAQSAEDAINV
+843 
-855 NISRIDGEVASLK
+855 VAS
-868 STSNDLSNQI
+868 DL
-878 ANEVARAKAA
+878 A
-888 ESTLQTNVTKVATDL
+888 
-903 TTETNRAQAAEE
+903 TETNRAKAAEE
-915 ALSKSVK
+915 ALSKSAN

-931 ESGLNITNTNL
+931 ESGLNSTNANL
-942 ESEILRSQNKDAE
+942 ASEILRSQNKD
-955 LAEKFDSTVKKIDNE
+955 T
-970 ISRAVAKDDSL
+970 
-981 TNDLNSEI
+981 
-989 ARAKAAESTLQTNV
+989 
-1003 TAVATDLTT
+1003 
-1012 ETNRAQAAEEALSTS
+1012 
-1027 VNGIGDRTSALES
+1027 
-1040 GLKTT
+1040 
-1045 NTNLASETLR
+1045 
-1055 SQNKDAEL
+1055 EL

-1068 STVAKIDKEVS
+1068 STVEKIDKEIS
-1079 RAVAKDESLTNDLNS
+1079 RAVAKDESLTTDLNN
-1094 EIARAIAK
+1094 EKARAIAK
-1102 EGELKTSFNSSFGS
+1102 EGQLEASFNNTFGS
-1116 LTNTINSEVSRAQAA
+1116 FTNTINSEVSRAIAA
-1131 ENTISLNLEAEKNR
+1131 ENAISLNLEAEKNR

-1151 EIKKSLA
+1151 EIKDSIA
-1158 NEVTKLANADAS
+1158 NEVTKLEDADARL
-1170 IESSLNDAK
+1170 ESSLNDAK
-1179 SQIADLKASTD
+1179 NQIADLKTSTD
-1190 IAYED
+1190 ITYED

-1212 AKVANADEN
+1212 AKVANANEN

-1268 AHLDNE
+1268 AQLDNE
-1274 KNELVLMFQL
+1274 NNELVLTFQL
-1284 TDGSTSTTRI
+1284 TDGSISTTRI

-1300 NTWKAE
+1300 NTWKPE
-1306 NQVANSAI
+1306 NQATNSAI

-1340 SDKNMLKIDGNSLF
+1340 SDNNMLRIDGNSLF

-1360 TAATENVTTLKNE
+1360 TAATENVNTLKSE

-1379 AFIGLQLEDG
+1379 AFIGVPLEDG
-1389 GGNYEY
+1389 GGNYAY

-1401 ISASKSWTGAIEI
+1401 ISASTSWTAAIEI
-1414 LADQLEDTTN
+1414 LADQLEDATN
-1424 LLQNRHYVRVI
+1424 LLKNRHYVRVV
-1435 TDGEAIKHAD
+1435 TDGEAIKHPD
-1445 SKYITDNVELIN
+1445 SKYINDNLELRN
-1457 ALADDTTAEN
+1457 ALTDDTTAEN
-1467 KGYGN
+1467 NGYGN

-1477 DSMTEGSMWLSA
+1477 DSTAEGNVWLSA
-1489 DVKIIECGS
+1489 DVKIVECGD

>member
-54 AENRYAII
+54 AENRYTII

-115 PSQVIQDIS
+115 PSQVIRDL
-124 RSNILTSTPDGLF
+124 RRPNILTSTSDGLF

-152 FMVNDKETSFKIAN
+152 FMVNDKETSFKIAD
-166 EYIVGGEYKHEDES
+166 EYVVGGEYKHEDES
-180 IHLYKKSGEEIVIS
+180 IHLYKKSGAEIIIS

-216 KEAVIYGTTSDTSST
+216 KEAVVYGTTSDTSST

-248 SQFNILK
+248 SQFNILR

-281 TVKEALD
+281 TVKDALD
-288 ELSTNKLSNDSNNL
+288 NLSTNKLSNDSNNL

-376 VPIGTMLRDWE
+376 VPIGKMLRDWE

-414 AKISSLTDNILQD
+414 VKITSLADNILQD
-427 IDHTLYV
+427 IDHALYV
-434 KGTANNIKYDASL
+434 KGTANNIKYNATL
-447 SVEEVI
+447 SVEGAI
-453 NSIKNS
+453 NTIKES

-478 SNLTSDL
+478 SNLTNDL
-485 RNTESALNAKIDGV
+485 RETESKLNTKIDGV
-499 EANLTKRIDNADEK
+499 EADLTEHFGNTDEK
-513 IQELEDTK
+513 IKELEDTK

-536 NSIEITT
+536 NSIEIST
-543 KDDKLAPQVNVRLSK
+543 KDDKLAPQINVRLSK

-576 LGYDPAT
+576 LGYNPAT
-583 NVLTFTTSNAN
+583 NVLTFTTSSAD
-594 GNKSVEYQLN
+594 GNKSVEYKLN

-610 NIKYDSATEEIVI
+610 DIKYDSVREEIVI
-623 LYHSAGGETQE
+623 RYHSAGGETQE

-640 DIVNEIDFTNTSTVK
+640 DIINEIDFNNTSTVK
-655 FTRNVSPS
+655 FTRTVNPN
-663 RGSDIVSADVIISP
+663 RGSDIVAADVVISP

-704 NEIVNTKTNLENEIE
+704 NEIANTKTNLASEIE
-719 RATNAE
+719 RATKAE
-725 AANATAISNEISRAQ
+725 AINATAITNEI
-740 GKEDQIETDLANE
+740 N
-753 TSRAKNSE
+753 RAK
-761 ADLKAETVR
+761 DAE
-770 IETRIETEETRA
+770 
-782 QGAESVINN
+782 
-791 ELGRINNSISDLN
+791 
-804 TASATLDNKINSEVT
+804 K
-819 RAKEAENTL
+819 
-828 QTNITKVANDLDSEV
+828 
-843 SRAQSAEDAINV
+843 
-855 NISRIDGEVASLK
+855 
-868 STSNDLSNQI
+868 
-878 ANEVARAKAA
+878 
-888 ESTLQTNVTKVATDL
+888 TLQTNVTTVATDL
-903 TTETNRAQAAEE
+903 ATETNRAIAAEE
-915 ALSKSVK
+915 ALSKS
-922 GIGDRTSAL
+922 A
-931 ESGLNITNTNL
+931 
-942 ESEILRSQNKDAE
+942 
-955 LAEKFDSTVKKIDNE
+955 
-970 ISRAVAKDDSL
+970 
-981 TNDLNSEI
+981 
-989 ARAKAAESTLQTNV
+989 
-1003 TAVATDLTT
+1003 
-1012 ETNRAQAAEEALSTS
+1012 
-1027 VNGIGDRTSALES
+1027 NGIGDRTSALES
-1040 GLKTT
+1040 GLDST
-1045 NTNLASETLR
+1045 NANLASEILR
-1055 SQNKDAEL
+1055 SQNKDIEL
-1063 AEKLD
+1063 AGKLD
-1068 STVAKIDKEVS
+1068 STVEKIDKEIS
-1079 RAVAKDESLTNDLNS
+1079 RAVAKDESLTTDLNN
-1094 EIARAIAK
+1094 EKARAIAK
-1102 EGELKTSFNSSFGS
+1102 EGELEASFNNTFGTF
-1116 LTNTINSEVSRAQAA
+1116 TNTINSEVSRAIAA
-1131 ENTISLNLEAEKNR
+1131 ENAISLNLEAEKNR
-1145 ATTAEQ
+1145 ATTAEK
-1151 EIKKSLA
+1151 EINGSIA
-1158 NEVTKLANADAS
+1158 NEVRKLEDADARL
-1170 IESSLNDAK
+1170 ESSLNDAK
-1179 SQIADLKASTD
+1179 NQIDDLKTSTN
-1190 IAYED
+1190 ITYED

-1212 AKVANADEN
+1212 AKVANANEN

-1268 AHLDNE
+1268 AQLDNE
-1274 KNELVLMFQL
+1274 SNELVLTFQL
-1284 TDGSTSTTRI
+1284 TDGSISTTRI

-1300 NTWKAE
+1300 NTWKPE
-1306 NQVANSAI
+1306 NQATNSAI

-1340 SDKNMLKIDGNSLF
+1340 SDNNMLRIDGNSLF

-1360 TAATENVTTLKNE
+1360 TAATENVNTLKSE

-1379 AFIGLQLEDG
+1379 AFIGVPLDDG
-1389 GGNYEY
+1389 GGDYKY

-1414 LADQLEDTTN
+1414 LAEQLEDATN
-1424 LLQNRHYVRVI
+1424 LLKNRHYVRVI
-1435 TDGEAIKHAD
+1435 TDGEAIKHTD
-1445 SKYITDNVELIN
+1445 SKYITENVDLIN
-1457 ALADDTTAEN
+1457 ALTDDTTAEN
-1467 KGYGN
+1467 NGYGN

-1477 DSMTEGSMWLSA
+1477 DSTAEGNVWLRA
-1489 DVKIIECGS
+1489 DVKIIECGG
-1498 YEGEYRE
+1498 YEGVYRE

>member
-54 AENRYAII
+54 AENRYTII

-104 GTILKGNVKLS
+104 GTILRGNVKLS
-115 PSQVIQDIS
+115 PSQVIRDL
-124 RSNILTSTPDGLF
+124 RRPNILTSTSDGLF

-152 FMVNDKETSFKIAN
+152 FMVNDKETSFKIAD
-166 EYIVGGEYKHEDES
+166 EYVVGGEYKHEDES
-180 IHLYKKSGEEIVIS
+180 IHLYKKSGDEIIIS

-205 GENTKSPVVLK
+205 GENTKSPIVLK
-216 KEAVIYGTTSDTSST
+216 KEAVVYGTTSDTSST

-248 SQFNILK
+248 SQFNILR

-281 TVKEALD
+281 TVKDALD

-329 SNIDGSEHE
+329 SNIDGGEHE

-376 VPIGTMLRDWE
+376 VPIGKMLRDWE

-414 AKISSLTDNILQD
+414 VKITSLADNILQD
-427 IDHTLYV
+427 IDHALYV
-434 KGTANNIKYDASL
+434 KGTANNIKYNATL
-447 SVEEVI
+447 SVEDAI
-453 NSIKNS
+453 NTINES

-464 ETEKVLDEKIDTVE
+464 ETEKVLDKKIDTVE
-478 SNLTSDL
+478 SNLTNDL
-485 RNTESALNAKIDGV
+485 RDTESKLNGKIDGV
-499 EANLTKRIDNADEK
+499 EANLTERIDSADEK

-536 NSIEITT
+536 NSIEIST
-543 KDDKLAPQVNVRLSK
+543 KDDKLAPQINVRLSK

-576 LGYDPAT
+576 LGYNPAT
-583 NVLTFTTSNAN
+583 NVLTFTTSSAD
-594 GNKSVEYQLN
+594 GNKSVEYKLN
-604 TTSFVD
+604 TTSLVD
-610 NIKYDSATEEIVI
+610 DIKYDSATEEIVI
-623 LYHSAGGETQE
+623 RYHSAGGETQE
-634 VRVPVR
+634 VKVPVR
-640 DIVNEIDFTNTSTVK
+640 DIINEIDFNNTSTVK
-655 FTRNVSPS
+655 FTRTVKPN
-663 RGSDIVSADVIISP
+663 RGSDIVTADVVISP

-692 KSYFDDKINANA
+692 KSYFDDKINANT
-704 NEIVNTKTNLENEIE
+704 NEIANTKTNLASEIE

-725 AANATAISNEISRAQ
+725 AINATAITNEIARAQ
-740 GKEDQIETDLANE
+740 GKESQIETDLASE
-753 TSRAKNSE
+753 VTRAKNSE

-782 QGAESVINN
+782 QNAESTINS
-791 ELGRINNSISDLN
+791 ELGRINNRISDLN
-804 TASATLDNKINSEVT
+804 TASSNLDNKI
-819 RAKEAENTL
+819 
-828 QTNITKVANDLDSEV
+828 D
-843 SRAQSAEDAINV
+843 
-855 NISRIDGEVASLK
+855 
-868 STSNDLSNQI
+868 
-878 ANEVARAKAA
+878 NEIARAKDA
-888 ESTLQTNVTKVATDL
+888 EKTLQTNVTAVATDL
-903 TTETNRAQAAEE
+903 ATETNRAKAAEE
-915 ALSKSVK
+915 AISKSAN

-931 ESGLNITNTNL
+931 ESGLQSTNANL
-942 ESEILRSQNKDAE
+942 ASEILRSQNKDTE
-955 LAEKFDSTVKKIDNE
+955 LAEKLDSTVKKIDNE
-970 ISRAVAKDDSL
+970 ISRA
-981 TNDLNSEI
+981 I
-989 ARAKAAESTLQTNV
+989 
-1003 TAVATDLTT
+1003 
-1012 ETNRAQAAEEALSTS
+1012 
-1027 VNGIGDRTSALES
+1027 
-1040 GLKTT
+1040 
-1045 NTNLASETLR
+1045 
-1055 SQNKDAEL
+1055 
-1063 AEKLD
+1063 
-1068 STVAKIDKEVS
+1068 
-1079 RAVAKDESLTNDLNS
+1079 AKDESLTTDLSN
-1094 EIARAIAK
+1094 EKARAIAK
-1102 EGELKTSFNSSFGS
+1102 EGELEASFNNTFGTF
-1116 LTNTINSEVSRAQAA
+1116 TNTINSEVSRAQGA
-1131 ENTISLNLEAEKNR
+1131 ENAISLNLEAEKNR

-1151 EIKKSLA
+1151 EIKDSIA
-1158 NEVTKLANADAS
+1158 NEVTKLEDADARL
-1170 IESSLNDAK
+1170 ESSLNDAK
-1179 SQIADLKASTD
+1179 TQIDNLKASTD
-1190 IAYED
+1190 ITYED

-1212 AKVANADEN
+1212 AKVANANEN

-1245 VLTLTTTNDTTEIKL
+1245 VLTLTTTNDKTEIKL

-1268 AHLDNE
+1268 AQLDNE
-1274 KNELVLMFQL
+1274 SNELVLTFQL
-1284 TDGSTSTTRI
+1284 TDGSISTTRI
-1294 PLGTLF
+1294 PIGTLF
-1300 NTWKAE
+1300 NTWKPE
-1306 NQVANSAI
+1306 NQATNSAI

-1360 TAATENVTTLKNE
+1360 TAATENVTTLKSE

-1379 AFIGLQLEDG
+1379 AFIGVPLEDG
-1389 GGNYEY
+1389 GGNYAY

-1401 ISASKSWTGAIEI
+1401 ISASTSWTAAIEI
-1414 LADQLEDTTN
+1414 LADQLEDATN
-1424 LLQNRHYVRVI
+1424 LLKNRHYVRVI
-1435 TDGEAIKHAD
+1435 TDDGAIKHTD
-1445 SKYITDNVELIN
+1445 SKYITENVDLIN
-1457 ALADDTTAEN
+1457 ALTDDTTAEN
-1467 KGYGN
+1467 NGYGN

-1477 DSMTEGSMWLSA
+1477 DSTAEGNVWLRA
-1489 DVKIIECGS
+1489 DVKIIECGG
-1498 YEGEYRE
+1498 YEGVYRE

>member
-152 FMVNDKETSFKIAN
+152 FMVNDKETSFKIAD

-180 IHLYKKSGEEIVIS
+180 IHLYKKSGKEIVIS

-376 VPIGTMLRDWE
+376 VPIGSMLRDWE

-447 SVEEVI
+447 SVEDAI

-499 EANLTKRIDNADEK
+499 KANLTERIDNADEK

-610 NIKYDSATEEIVI
+610 DIKYDSATEEIVI
-623 LYHSAGGETQE
+623 LYHSAGGKTQE

-828 QTNITKVANDLDSEV
+828 QTNITKVATDLKSEV

-878 ANEVARAKAA
+878 ANEVARAK
-888 ESTLQTNVTKVATDL
+888 D
-903 TTETNRAQAAEE
+903 
-915 ALSKSVK
+915 
-922 GIGDRTSAL
+922 
-931 ESGLNITNTNL
+931 
-942 ESEILRSQNKDAE
+942 
-955 LAEKFDSTVKKIDNE
+955 
-970 ISRAVAKDDSL
+970 
-981 TNDLNSEI
+981 
-989 ARAKAAESTLQTNV
+989 AESTLQTNV
-1003 TAVATDLTT
+1003 TAVVNDLTT
-1012 ETNRAQAAEEALSTS
+1012 ETTRAQAAEEALSTS

-1040 GLKTT
+1040 GLDSTNANLESEILRSQNKDTELSGKLDSTVEKIDKEVSRAVAKDESLTNDLKSEIARAKDAESTLQTNVTT
-1045 NTNLASETLR
+1045 VATDLATETNRAKAAEEALSTSVKGIGDRTSALENGLKSTNANLASETLR

-1068 STVAKIDKEVS
+1068 STIEKIDKEVS
-1079 RAVAKDESLTNDLNS
+1079 RAVAKDESLTNGLNS

-1158 NEVTKLANADAS
+1158 NEVTKLENADKGL
-1170 IESSLNDAK
+1170 ESSLKDAK

-1395 ASDKPF
+1395 ASNKPF

>member
-54 AENRYAII
+54 AENRYTII

-98 AEKTEN
+98 AENTEN
-104 GTILKGNVKLS
+104 GTILRGNVKLS
-115 PSQVIQDIS
+115 PSQVIRDL
-124 RSNILTSTPDGLF
+124 RRPNILTSTSDGLF

-144 DEDKGVLT
+144 DEDEGVLT
-152 FMVNDKETSFKIAN
+152 FMVNDKETSFKIAD
-166 EYIVGGEYKHEDES
+166 EYVVGGEYKHEDES
-180 IHLYKKSGEEIVIS
+180 IHLYKKSGAEIIIS

-216 KEAVIYGTTSDTSST
+216 KEAVVYGTTSDTSST

-248 SQFNILK
+248 SQFNILR

-281 TVKEALD
+281 TVKDALD
-288 ELSTNKLSNDSNNL
+288 NLSTNKLSNDSNNL

-362 ITYVDNLGSVQICS
+362 ITYLDNLGSVQICS
-376 VPIGTMLRDWE
+376 VPIGKMLRDWE
-387 WQVQSEGHTIALNK
+387 WQVQSDGHTIALNK

-414 AKISSLTDNILQD
+414 VKITSLADNILQD
-427 IDHTLYV
+427 IDHALYV
-434 KGTANNIKYDASL
+434 KGTANNIKYNATL
-447 SVEEVI
+447 SVEDAI
-453 NSIKNS
+453 NTINES

-464 ETEKVLDEKIDTVE
+464 ETEKVLDKKIDTVK
-478 SNLTSDL
+478 SDLTSDL
-485 RNTESALNAKIDGV
+485 RDTERKLNDKIDGV
-499 EANLTKRIDNADEK
+499 EANLTEHFGKTDEK
-513 IQELEDTK
+513 IKELEETK

-536 NSIEITT
+536 NSIEIST
-543 KDDKLAPQVNVRLSK
+543 KDDKLAPQINVRLSK

-576 LGYDPAT
+576 LGYNPAT
-583 NVLTFTTSNAN
+583 NVLTFTTSSAD
-594 GNKSVEYQLN
+594 GNKSVEYKLN

-610 NIKYDSATEEIVI
+610 DIKYDSVREEIVI
-623 LYHSAGGETQE
+623 RYHSAGGETQE

-640 DIVNEIDFTNTSTVK
+640 DIINEIDFNNTSTVK
-655 FTRNVSPS
+655 FTRTVNPN
-663 RGSDIVSADVIISP
+663 RGSDIVAADVVISP

-704 NEIVNTKTNLENEIE
+704 NEIANTKTNLESEIE

-725 AANATAISNEISRAQ
+725 ATNATAIANEI
-740 GKEDQIETDLANE
+740 
-753 TSRAKNSE
+753 
-761 ADLKAETVR
+761 
-770 IETRIETEETRA
+770 
-782 QGAESVINN
+782 
-791 ELGRINNSISDLN
+791 
-804 TASATLDNKINSEVT
+804 
-819 RAKEAENTL
+819 
-828 QTNITKVANDLDSEV
+828 
-843 SRAQSAEDAINV
+843 
-855 NISRIDGEVASLK
+855 
-868 STSNDLSNQI
+868 
-878 ANEVARAKAA
+878 ARAKDA
-888 ESTLQTNVTKVATDL
+888 EKTLQTNVTTVATNL
-903 TTETNRAQAAEE
+903 ATETNRAIAAEE
-915 ALSKSVK
+915 ALSKS
-922 GIGDRTSAL
+922 A
-931 ESGLNITNTNL
+931 
-942 ESEILRSQNKDAE
+942 
-955 LAEKFDSTVKKIDNE
+955 
-970 ISRAVAKDDSL
+970 
-981 TNDLNSEI
+981 
-989 ARAKAAESTLQTNV
+989 
-1003 TAVATDLTT
+1003 
-1012 ETNRAQAAEEALSTS
+1012 
-1027 VNGIGDRTSALES
+1027 NGIGDRTSALES
-1040 GLKTT
+1040 GLDST
-1045 NTNLASETLR
+1045 NANLASEILR
-1055 SQNKDAEL
+1055 SQNKDTEL
-1063 AEKLD
+1063 SGKLD
-1068 STVAKIDKEVS
+1068 STVEKIDKEIS
-1079 RAVAKDESLTNDLNS
+1079 RAVAKDESLTTDLNN
-1094 EIARAIAK
+1094 EKARAIAK
-1102 EGELKTSFNSSFGS
+1102 EGELEASFNNTFGTF
-1116 LTNTINSEVSRAQAA
+1116 TNTINSEVSRAIAA
-1131 ENTISLNLEAEKNR
+1131 ENAISLNLEAEKNR
-1145 ATTAEQ
+1145 ATTAEK
-1151 EIKKSLA
+1151 EIKGSIA
-1158 NEVTKLANADAS
+1158 NEVTKLENADARL
-1170 IESSLNDAK
+1170 ESSLNDAK
-1179 SQIADLKASTD
+1179 TQIDNLKASTD
-1190 IAYED
+1190 ITYED

-1212 AKVANADEN
+1212 AKVANANEN

-1245 VLTLTTTNDTTEIKL
+1245 VLTLTTTNGATEIKL

-1268 AHLDNE
+1268 AQLDNE
-1274 KNELVLMFQL
+1274 SNELVLTFQL
-1284 TDGSTSTTRI
+1284 TDGSMSTTRI
-1294 PLGTLF
+1294 PIGTLF
-1300 NTWKAE
+1300 NTWKPE
-1306 NQVANSAI
+1306 NQATNSAI

-1340 SDKNMLKIDGNSLF
+1340 SDNNMLRIDGNSLF

-1360 TAATENVTTLKNE
+1360 TAATENVNTLKSE

-1379 AFIGLQLEDG
+1379 AFIGVPLEDG
-1389 GGNYEY
+1389 GGNYAY

-1401 ISASKSWTGAIEI
+1401 ISAGTSWTGAIEI
-1414 LADQLEDTTN
+1414 LADQLEDATN
-1424 LLQNRHYVRVI
+1424 LLKNRHYVRVV
-1435 TDGEAIKHAD
+1435 TDGEAIKHPD
-1445 SKYITDNVELIN
+1445 SKYINDNLELRN
-1457 ALADDTTAEN
+1457 ALTDDTTAEN
-1467 KGYGN
+1467 NGYGN

-1477 DSMTEGSMWLSA
+1477 DSTAEGNVWLSA
-1489 DVKIIECGS
+1489 DVKIMECGD
-1498 YEGEYRE
+1498 YEGVYRE

>member
-54 AENRYAII
+54 AENRYTII

-104 GTILKGNVKLS
+104 GTILRGNVKLS
-115 PSQVIQDIS
+115 PSQVIRDL
-124 RSNILTSTPDGLF
+124 RRPNILTSTSDGLF

-152 FMVNDKETSFKIAN
+152 FMVNDKETSFKIAD
-166 EYIVGGEYKHEDES
+166 EYVVGGEYKHEDES
-180 IHLYKKSGEEIVIS
+180 IHLYKKSGGEIIIS

-216 KEAVIYGTTSDTSST
+216 KEAVVYGTTTDTSST

-248 SQFNILK
+248 SQFNILR

-329 SNIDGSEHE
+329 SNIDGNEHE

-376 VPIGTMLRDWE
+376 VPIGKMLRDWE

-414 AKISSLTDNILQD
+414 VKITSLADNILQD
-427 IDHTLYV
+427 IDHALYV
-434 KGTANNIKYDASL
+434 KGTANNIKYNATL
-447 SVEEVI
+447 SVEDAI
-453 NSIKNS
+453 NTINES

-464 ETEKVLDEKIDTVE
+464 ETEKVLDKKIDTVK
-478 SNLTSDL
+478 SNLTNDL
-485 RNTESALNAKIDGV
+485 RDTESKLNDKIEGV
-499 EANLTKRIDNADEK
+499 EANLTEHFGKTDEK
-513 IQELEDTK
+513 IKELEETK

-536 NSIEITT
+536 NSIEIST
-543 KDDKLAPQVNVRLSK
+543 KDDKLAPQINVRLSK

-576 LGYDPAT
+576 LGYNPAT
-583 NVLTFTTSNAN
+583 NVLTFTTSSAD

-610 NIKYDSATEEIVI
+610 DIKYDSEREEIVI
-623 LYHSAGGETQE
+623 RYHSAGGETQE

-640 DIVNEIDFTNTSTVK
+640 DIINEIDFNNTSTVK
-655 FTRNVSPS
+655 FTRTVNPN
-663 RGSDIVSADVIISP
+663 RGSDIVAADVVISP

-692 KSYFDDKINANA
+692 KSYFDDKINANT
-704 NEIVNTKTNLENEIE
+704 NEIANTKTNLASEIE

-725 AANATAISNEISRAQ
+725 AINATAITNEI
-740 GKEDQIETDLANE
+740 
-753 TSRAKNSE
+753 
-761 ADLKAETVR
+761 
-770 IETRIETEETRA
+770 
-782 QGAESVINN
+782 
-791 ELGRINNSISDLN
+791 
-804 TASATLDNKINSEVT
+804 
-819 RAKEAENTL
+819 
-828 QTNITKVANDLDSEV
+828 
-843 SRAQSAEDAINV
+843 
-855 NISRIDGEVASLK
+855 
-868 STSNDLSNQI
+868 
-878 ANEVARAKAA
+878 ARAKAA
-888 ESTLQTNVTKVATDL
+888 ENTLQTNVTKVATDL
-903 TTETNRAQAAEE
+903 ATETNRAIAAEE
-915 ALSKSVK
+915 ALSKSAN

-931 ESGLNITNTNL
+931 ESGLNSTNANL
-942 ESEILRSQNKDAE
+942 ASEILRSQNKDTE
-955 LAEKFDSTVKKIDNE
+955 LA
-970 ISRAVAKDDSL
+970 
-981 TNDLNSEI
+981 
-989 ARAKAAESTLQTNV
+989 
-1003 TAVATDLTT
+1003 
-1012 ETNRAQAAEEALSTS
+1012 
-1027 VNGIGDRTSALES
+1027 G
-1040 GLKTT
+1040 
-1045 NTNLASETLR
+1045 
-1055 SQNKDAEL
+1055 
-1063 AEKLD
+1063 KLD
-1068 STVAKIDKEVS
+1068 STVEKIDTEIS
-1079 RAVAKDESLTNDLNS
+1079 RAVAKDESLTTDLNS

-1102 EGELKTSFNSSFGS
+1102 EGQLEASFNNTFGS
-1116 LTNTINSEVSRAQAA
+1116 FTNTIDSEVSRAIAA
-1131 ENTISLNLEAEKNR
+1131 ENAISLNLEAEKNR

-1151 EIKKSLA
+1151 EIKDSIA
-1158 NEVTKLANADAS
+1158 NEVTKLENADARL
-1170 IESSLNDAK
+1170 ESSLNDAK
-1179 SQIADLKASTD
+1179 TQIDNLKTSTN
-1190 IAYED
+1190 ITYED

-1212 AKVANADEN
+1212 AKVANANEN

-1245 VLTLTTTNDTTEIKL
+1245 VLTLTTTNDKTEIKL

-1268 AHLDNE
+1268 AQLDNE
-1274 KNELVLMFQL
+1274 SNELVLTFQL
-1284 TDGSTSTTRI
+1284 TDGSISTTRI
-1294 PLGTLF
+1294 PIGTLF
-1300 NTWKAE
+1300 NTWKPE
-1306 NQVANSAI
+1306 NQATNSAI

-1340 SDKNMLKIDGNSLF
+1340 SDKNMLRIDGNSLF

-1360 TAATENVTTLKNE
+1360 TAATENVTTLKSE

-1379 AFIGLQLEDG
+1379 AFIGVPLDDG
-1389 GGNYEY
+1389 GGDYKY

-1414 LADQLEDTTN
+1414 LAEQLEDATN
-1424 LLQNRHYVRVI
+1424 LLKNRHYVRVI
-1435 TDGEAIKHAD
+1435 TDGEAIKHTD
-1445 SKYITDNVELIN
+1445 SKYITENVDLIN
-1457 ALADDTTAEN
+1457 ALTDDTTAEN
-1467 KGYGN
+1467 NGYGN

-1477 DSMTEGSMWLSA
+1477 DSTAEGNVWLRA
-1489 DVKIIECGS
+1489 DVKIIECGG

>member
-54 AENRYAII
+54 AENRYTII

-115 PSQVIQDIS
+115 PSQVIRDL
-124 RSNILTSTPDGLF
+124 RRPNILTSTSDGLF

-152 FMVNDKETSFKIAN
+152 FMVNDKETSFKIAD
-166 EYIVGGEYKHEDES
+166 EYVVGGEYKHEDES
-180 IHLYKKSGEEIVIS
+180 IHLYKKSGAEIIIS

-216 KEAVIYGTTSDTSST
+216 KEAVVYGTTSDTSST

-248 SQFNILK
+248 SQFNILR

-281 TVKEALD
+281 TVKDALD
-288 ELSTNKLSNDSNNL
+288 NLSTNKLSNDSNNL

-376 VPIGTMLRDWE
+376 VPIGKMLRDWE

-414 AKISSLTDNILQD
+414 VKITSLADNILQD
-427 IDHTLYV
+427 IDHALYV
-434 KGTANNIKYDASL
+434 KGTANNIKYNATL
-447 SVEEVI
+447 SVEGAI
-453 NSIKNS
+453 NTIKES

-478 SNLTSDL
+478 SNLTNDL
-485 RNTESALNAKIDGV
+485 RETESKLNTKIDGV
-499 EANLTKRIDNADEK
+499 EANLTEHFGKTDEK
-513 IQELEDTK
+513 IKELEDTK

-536 NSIEITT
+536 NSIEIST
-543 KDDKLAPQVNVRLSK
+543 KDDKLAPQINVRLSK

-576 LGYDPAT
+576 LGYNPAT
-583 NVLTFTTSNAN
+583 NVLTFTTSSAD
-594 GNKSVEYQLN
+594 GNKSVEYKLN

-610 NIKYDSATEEIVI
+610 DIKYDSVREEIVI
-623 LYHSAGGETQE
+623 RYHSAGGETQE

-640 DIVNEIDFTNTSTVK
+640 DIINEIDFNNTSTVK
-655 FTRNVSPS
+655 FTRTVNPN
-663 RGSDIVSADVIISP
+663 RGSDIVAADVVISP

-704 NEIVNTKTNLENEIE
+704 NEIANTKTNLASEIE
-719 RATNAE
+719 RATKAE
-725 AANATAISNEISRAQ
+725 AINATAITNEI
-740 GKEDQIETDLANE
+740 N
-753 TSRAKNSE
+753 RAK
-761 ADLKAETVR
+761 DAE
-770 IETRIETEETRA
+770 
-782 QGAESVINN
+782 
-791 ELGRINNSISDLN
+791 
-804 TASATLDNKINSEVT
+804 K
-819 RAKEAENTL
+819 
-828 QTNITKVANDLDSEV
+828 
-843 SRAQSAEDAINV
+843 
-855 NISRIDGEVASLK
+855 
-868 STSNDLSNQI
+868 
-878 ANEVARAKAA
+878 
-888 ESTLQTNVTKVATDL
+888 TLQTNVTTVATDL
-903 TTETNRAQAAEE
+903 ATETNRAIAAEE
-915 ALSKSVK
+915 ALSKS
-922 GIGDRTSAL
+922 A
-931 ESGLNITNTNL
+931 
-942 ESEILRSQNKDAE
+942 
-955 LAEKFDSTVKKIDNE
+955 
-970 ISRAVAKDDSL
+970 
-981 TNDLNSEI
+981 
-989 ARAKAAESTLQTNV
+989 
-1003 TAVATDLTT
+1003 
-1012 ETNRAQAAEEALSTS
+1012 
-1027 VNGIGDRTSALES
+1027 NGIGDRTSALES
-1040 GLKTT
+1040 GLDST
-1045 NTNLASETLR
+1045 NANLASEILR
-1055 SQNKDAEL
+1055 SQNKDIEL
-1063 AEKLD
+1063 AGKLD
-1068 STVAKIDKEVS
+1068 STVEKIDKEIS
-1079 RAVAKDESLTNDLNS
+1079 RAVAKDESLTTDLNN
-1094 EIARAIAK
+1094 EKARAIAK
-1102 EGELKTSFNSSFGS
+1102 EGELEASFNNTFGTF
-1116 LTNTINSEVSRAQAA
+1116 TNTINSEVSRAIAA
-1131 ENTISLNLEAEKNR
+1131 ENAISLNLEAEKNR
-1145 ATTAEQ
+1145 ATTAEK
-1151 EIKKSLA
+1151 EINGSIA
-1158 NEVTKLANADAS
+1158 NEVRKLEDADARL
-1170 IESSLNDAK
+1170 ESSLNDAK
-1179 SQIADLKASTD
+1179 NQIDDLKTSTN
-1190 IAYED
+1190 ITYED

-1212 AKVANADEN
+1212 AKVANANEN

-1268 AHLDNE
+1268 AQLDNE
-1274 KNELVLMFQL
+1274 SNELVLTFQL
-1284 TDGSTSTTRI
+1284 TDGSISTTRI

-1300 NTWKAE
+1300 NTWKPE
-1306 NQVANSAI
+1306 NQATNSAI

-1340 SDKNMLKIDGNSLF
+1340 SDNNMLRIDGNSLF

-1360 TAATENVTTLKNE
+1360 TAATENVNTLKSE

-1379 AFIGLQLEDG
+1379 AFIGVPLDDG
-1389 GGNYEY
+1389 GGDYKY

-1414 LADQLEDTTN
+1414 LAEQLEDATN
-1424 LLQNRHYVRVI
+1424 LLKNRHYVRVI
-1435 TDGEAIKHAD
+1435 TDGEAIKHTD
-1445 SKYITDNVELIN
+1445 SKYITENVDLIN
-1457 ALADDTTAEN
+1457 ALTDDTTAEN
-1467 KGYGN
+1467 NGYGN

-1477 DSMTEGSMWLSA
+1477 DSTAEGNVWLRA
-1489 DVKIIECGS
+1489 DVKIIECGG
-1498 YEGEYRE
+1498 YEGVYRE

>member
-54 AENRYAII
+54 AENRYTII

-104 GTILKGNVKLS
+104 GTILRGNVKLS
-115 PSQVIQDIS
+115 PSQVIRDL
-124 RSNILTSTPDGLF
+124 RRPNILTSTSDGLF

-152 FMVNDKETSFKIAN
+152 FMVNDKETSFKIAD
-166 EYIVGGEYKHEDES
+166 EYVVGGEYKHEDES
-180 IHLYKKSGEEIVIS
+180 IHLYKKSGDEIIIS

-216 KEAVIYGTTSDTSST
+216 KEAVVYGTTTDTSST

-281 TVKEALD
+281 TVKDALD

-376 VPIGTMLRDWE
+376 VPIGSMLRDWE
-387 WQVQSEGHTIALNK
+387 WQVQSEGHTIALKK

-414 AKISSLTDNILQD
+414 VKITSLADNILQD
-427 IDHTLYV
+427 IDHALYV
-434 KGTANNIKYDASL
+434 KGTANNIKYNATL
-447 SVEEVI
+447 SVEDAI
-453 NSIKNS
+453 NTINES

-478 SNLTSDL
+478 SNLTNDL
-485 RNTESALNAKIDGV
+485 RDTESKLNDKIDGV
-499 EANLTKRIDNADEK
+499 EANLTEHFGKTDEK
-513 IQELEDTK
+513 IKELEETK

-536 NSIEITT
+536 NSIEIST
-543 KDDKLAPQVNVRLSK
+543 KDDKLAPQINVRLSK

-576 LGYDPAT
+576 LGYNPAT
-583 NVLTFTTSNAN
+583 NVLTFTTSSAD
-594 GNKSVEYQLN
+594 GNNSVEYQLN

-610 NIKYDSATEEIVI
+610 DIKYDSGREEIVI
-623 LYHSAGGETQE
+623 RYHSAGGETQE

-640 DIVNEIDFTNTSTVK
+640 DIINEIEFNNTSTVK
-655 FTRNVSPS
+655 FTRTVNPN
-663 RGSDIVSADVIISP
+663 RGSDIVAADVVISP

-692 KSYFDDKINANA
+692 KSHFDDKINANT
-704 NEIVNTKTNLENEIE
+704 NEIAKVKTNLASEIE

-725 AANATAISNEISRAQ
+725 AINATAITNEIA
-740 GKEDQIETDLANE
+740 
-753 TSRAKNSE
+753 RAK
-761 ADLKAETVR
+761 DAE
-770 IETRIETEETRA
+770 
-782 QGAESVINN
+782 
-791 ELGRINNSISDLN
+791 
-804 TASATLDNKINSEVT
+804 K
-819 RAKEAENTL
+819 TL
-828 QTNITKVANDLDSEV
+828 QTNITA
-843 SRAQSAEDAINV
+843 
-855 NISRIDGEVASLK
+855 
-868 STSNDLSNQI
+868 
-878 ANEVARAKAA
+878 
-888 ESTLQTNVTKVATDL
+888 VATDL
-903 TTETNRAQAAEE
+903 ATETNRAIAAEE
-915 ALSKSVK
+915 ALSKS
-922 GIGDRTSAL
+922 A
-931 ESGLNITNTNL
+931 
-942 ESEILRSQNKDAE
+942 
-955 LAEKFDSTVKKIDNE
+955 
-970 ISRAVAKDDSL
+970 
-981 TNDLNSEI
+981 
-989 ARAKAAESTLQTNV
+989 
-1003 TAVATDLTT
+1003 
-1012 ETNRAQAAEEALSTS
+1012 
-1027 VNGIGDRTSALES
+1027 NGIGDRTSALES
-1040 GLKTT
+1040 GLSST
-1045 NTNLASETLR
+1045 NANLASEILR
-1055 SQNKDAEL
+1055 SQNKDTEL
-1063 AEKLD
+1063 SGKLD
-1068 STVAKIDKEVS
+1068 STVEKIDTEIS
-1079 RAVAKDESLTNDLNS
+1079 RAVAKDDSLTDDLNS

-1102 EGELKTSFNSSFGS
+1102 EGQLEASFNNTFGS
-1116 LTNTINSEVSRAQAA
+1116 FTNTIDSEVSRAIAA
-1131 ENTISLNLEAEKNR
+1131 ENAISLNLEAEKNR
-1145 ATTAEQ
+1145 ATTAEK
-1151 EIKKSLA
+1151 EIKGSIA
-1158 NEVTKLANADAS
+1158 NEVTKLENADARL
-1170 IESSLNDAK
+1170 ESSLNDAK
-1179 SQIADLKASTD
+1179 TQIDNLKASTN
-1190 IAYED
+1190 ITYED

-1212 AKVANADEN
+1212 AKVANANEN

-1245 VLTLTTTNDTTEIKL
+1245 VLTLTTTNGATEIKL

-1268 AHLDNE
+1268 AQLDNE
-1274 KNELVLMFQL
+1274 SNELVLTFKL
-1284 TDGSTSTTRI
+1284 TDGSISTTRI
-1294 PLGTLF
+1294 PIGTLF
-1300 NTWKAE
+1300 NTWKPE
-1306 NQVANSAI
+1306 NQVTNSAI

-1326 VNYDILKARVLVSA
+1326 ANYDILKARVLVSA

-1379 AFIGLQLEDG
+1379 AFIGVPLDDG
-1389 GGNYEY
+1389 GGDYKY

-1414 LADQLEDTTN
+1414 LAEQLEDATN
-1424 LLQNRHYVRVI
+1424 LLKNRHYVRVI
-1435 TDGEAIKHAD
+1435 TDGEAIKHTD
-1445 SKYITDNVELIN
+1445 SKYITENVDLIN
-1457 ALADDTTAEN
+1457 ALTDDTTAEN
-1467 KGYGN
+1467 NGYGN

-1477 DSMTEGSMWLSA
+1477 DSTAEGNVWLRA
-1489 DVKIIECGS
+1489 DVKIIECGG

>member
-152 FMVNDKETSFKIAN
+152 FMVNDKETSFKIAD

-180 IHLYKKSGEEIVIS
+180 IHLYKKSGKEIVIS

-376 VPIGTMLRDWE
+376 VPIGSMLRDWE

-447 SVEEVI
+447 SVEDAI

-499 EANLTKRIDNADEK
+499 KANLTERIDNADEK

-610 NIKYDSATEEIVI
+610 DIKYDSATEEIVI
-623 LYHSAGGETQE
+623 LYHSAGGKTQE

-828 QTNITKVANDLDSEV
+828 QTNITKVATDLKSEV

-888 ESTLQTNVTKVATDL
+888 ENTLQTNVTKVATDL
-903 TTETNRAQAAEE
+903 ATETTRAQAAEE
-915 ALSKSVK
+915 ALSTSVK

-931 ESGLNITNTNL
+931 ESGLDSTNTNL
-942 ESEILRSQNKDAE
+942 ESEILRSQNKDTE
-955 LAEKFDSTVKKIDNE
+955 LAEKLDSTVKKIDNE
-970 ISRAVAKDDSL
+970 ISRFPK
-981 TNDLNSEI
+981 
-989 ARAKAAESTLQTNV
+989 
-1003 TAVATDLTT
+1003 
-1012 ETNRAQAAEEALSTS
+1012 
-1027 VNGIGDRTSALES
+1027 
-1040 GLKTT
+1040 
-1045 NTNLASETLR
+1045 
-1055 SQNKDAEL
+1055 
-1063 AEKLD
+1063 
-1068 STVAKIDKEVS
+1068 
-1079 RAVAKDESLTNDLNS
+1079 
-1094 EIARAIAK
+1094 
-1102 EGELKTSFNSSFGS
+1102 
-1116 LTNTINSEVSRAQAA
+1116 
-1131 ENTISLNLEAEKNR
+1131 
-1145 ATTAEQ
+1145 
-1151 EIKKSLA
+1151 
-1158 NEVTKLANADAS
+1158 
-1170 IESSLNDAK
+1170 
-1179 SQIADLKASTD
+1179 
-1190 IAYED
+1190 
-1195 TTTVTLAKDAN
+1195 
-1206 NVVRAN
+1206 
-1212 AKVANADEN
+1212 
-1221 IISLDSTLS
+1221 
-1230 GLYARVDL
+1230 
-1238 AYNAATN
+1238 
-1245 VLTLTTTNDTTEIKL
+1245 
-1260 NSASVLQS
+1260 
-1268 AHLDNE
+1268 
-1274 KNELVLMFQL
+1274 
-1284 TDGSTSTTRI
+1284 
-1294 PLGTLF
+1294 
-1300 NTWKAE
+1300 
-1306 NQVANSAI
+1306 
-1314 ELTKIDANPNTG
+1314 
-1326 VNYDILKARVLVSA
+1326 
-1340 SDKNMLKIDGNSLF
+1340 
-1354 VDKSEV
+1354 
-1360 TAATENVTTLKNE
+1360 
-1373 VKKLET
+1373 
-1379 AFIGLQLEDG
+1379 
-1389 GGNYEY
+1389 
-1395 ASDKPF
+1395 
-1401 ISASKSWTGAIEI
+1401 
-1414 LADQLEDTTN
+1414 
-1424 LLQNRHYVRVI
+1424 
-1435 TDGEAIKHAD
+1435 
-1445 SKYITDNVELIN
+1445 
-1457 ALADDTTAEN
+1457 
-1467 KGYGN
+1467 
-1472 VSFKL
+1472 
-1477 DSMTEGSMWLSA
+1477 
-1489 DVKIIECGS
+1489 
-1498 YEGEYRE
+1498 

>member
-54 AENRYAII
+54 AENRYTII

-98 AEKTEN
+98 AENTEN
-104 GTILKGNVKLS
+104 GTILRGNVKLS
-115 PSQVIQDIS
+115 PSQVIRDL
-124 RSNILTSTPDGLF
+124 RRPNILTSTSDGLF

-152 FMVNDKETSFKIAN
+152 FMVNDKETSFKIAD
-166 EYIVGGEYKHEDES
+166 EYVVGGEYKHEDES
-180 IHLYKKSGEEIVIS
+180 IHLYKKSGDEIIIS

-216 KEAVIYGTTSDTSST
+216 KEAVVYGTTSDTSST

-248 SQFNILK
+248 SQFNILR

-281 TVKEALD
+281 TVKDALD

-329 SNIDGSEHE
+329 SNIDGNEHE

-376 VPIGTMLRDWE
+376 VPIGKMLRDWE

-414 AKISSLTDNILQD
+414 VKITSLADNILQD
-427 IDHTLYV
+427 IDHALYV
-434 KGTANNIKYDASL
+434 KGTANNIKYNATL
-447 SVEEVI
+447 SVEDAI
-453 NSIKNS
+453 NTINES

-464 ETEKVLDEKIDTVE
+464 ETEKVLDKKIDTVE

-485 RNTESALNAKIDGV
+485 RDTESKLNDKIDGV
-499 EANLTKRIDNADEK
+499 EANLTEHFGKTDEK
-513 IQELEDTK
+513 IKELEETK
-521 LNSIENKRLS
+521 LNSIENKKLS

-536 NSIEITT
+536 NSIEIST
-543 KDDKLAPQVNVRLSK
+543 KDDKLAPQINVRLSK

-576 LGYDPAT
+576 LGYNPAT
-583 NVLTFTTSNAN
+583 NVLTFTTSSAD

-610 NIKYDSATEEIVI
+610 DIKYDSGREEIVI
-623 LYHSAGGETQE
+623 RYHSAGGETQE

-640 DIVNEIDFTNTSTVK
+640 DIINEIDFNNTSTVK
-655 FTRNVSPS
+655 FTRTVNPN
-663 RGSDIVSADVIISP
+663 RGSDIVAADVVISP

-692 KSYFDDKINANA
+692 KSYFDDKINANT
-704 NEIVNTKTNLENEIE
+704 NEIANTKTNLASEIE
-719 RATNAE
+719 RATKAE
-725 AANATAISNEISRAQ
+725 AINATAITNEIA
-740 GKEDQIETDLANE
+740 
-753 TSRAKNSE
+753 RAK
-761 ADLKAETVR
+761 D
-770 IETRIETEETRA
+770 
-782 QGAESVINN
+782 
-791 ELGRINNSISDLN
+791 
-804 TASATLDNKINSEVT
+804 
-819 RAKEAENTL
+819 AENTL
-828 QTNITKVANDLDSEV
+828 QTNVTAVANDLATET
-843 SRAQSAEDAINV
+843 N
-855 NISRIDGEVASLK
+855 
-868 STSNDLSNQI
+868 
-878 ANEVARAKAA
+878 RAKAA
-888 ESTLQTNVTKVATDL
+888 E
-903 TTETNRAQAAEE
+903 E
-915 ALSKSVK
+915 AISKSAN

-931 ESGLNITNTNL
+931 ESGLQSTNANL
-942 ESEILRSQNKDAE
+942 ASEILRSQNKDTE
-955 LAEKFDSTVKKIDNE
+955 LAEKLDSTVEKIDKE

-989 ARAKAAESTLQTNV
+989 ARA
-1003 TAVATDLTT
+1003 
-1012 ETNRAQAAEEALSTS
+1012 
-1027 VNGIGDRTSALES
+1027 
-1040 GLKTT
+1040 
-1045 NTNLASETLR
+1045 
-1055 SQNKDAEL
+1055 
-1063 AEKLD
+1063 
-1068 STVAKIDKEVS
+1068 
-1079 RAVAKDESLTNDLNS
+1079 
-1094 EIARAIAK
+1094 IAK
-1102 EGELKTSFNSSFGS
+1102 EGELEASFNNTFGS
-1116 LTNTINSEVSRAQAA
+1116 FTNTINSEVSRAIAA
-1131 ENTISLNLEAEKNR
+1131 ENAISLNLEAEKNR

-1151 EIKKSLA
+1151 EIKDSIA
-1158 NEVTKLANADAS
+1158 NEVRKLEDADARL
-1170 IESSLNDAK
+1170 ESSLNDAK
-1179 SQIADLKASTD
+1179 NQIADLKTSTD
-1190 IAYED
+1190 ITYED

-1212 AKVANADEN
+1212 AKVANANEN

-1268 AHLDNE
+1268 AQLDNE
-1274 KNELVLMFQL
+1274 NNELVLTFQL
-1284 TDGSTSTTRI
+1284 TDGSISTTRI

-1300 NTWKAE
+1300 NTWKPE
-1306 NQVANSAI
+1306 NQVTNSAI

-1340 SDKNMLKIDGNSLF
+1340 SDNNMLRIDGNSLF

-1360 TAATENVTTLKNE
+1360 TAATENVNTLKSE

-1379 AFIGLQLEDG
+1379 AFIGVPLEDG
-1389 GGNYEY
+1389 GGNYAY

-1401 ISASKSWTGAIEI
+1401 ISASTSWTAAIEI
-1414 LADQLEDTTN
+1414 LADQLEDATN
-1424 LLQNRHYVRVI
+1424 LLKNRHYVRVV
-1435 TDGEAIKHAD
+1435 TDGEAIKHPD
-1445 SKYITDNVELIN
+1445 SKYINDNLELRN
-1457 ALADDTTAEN
+1457 ALTDDTTAEN
-1467 KGYGN
+1467 NGYGN

-1477 DSMTEGSMWLSA
+1477 DSTAEGNVWLSA
-1489 DVKIIECGS
+1489 DVKIVECGD
-1498 YEGEYRE
+1498 YEGVYRE

>member
-43 IGAVTNNTGQF
+43 IGAVTNNTSQF
-54 AENRYAII
+54 AENRYTII

-104 GTILKGNVKLS
+104 GTILRGNVKLS
-115 PSQVIQDIS
+115 PSQVIRDL
-124 RSNILTSTPDGLF
+124 RRPNILTSTSDGLF

-152 FMVNDKETSFKIAN
+152 FMVNDKETSFKIAD
-166 EYIVGGEYKHEDES
+166 EYVVGGEYKHEDES
-180 IHLYKKSGEEIVIS
+180 IHLYKKSGGEIIIS

-216 KEAVIYGTTSDTSST
+216 KEAVVYGTTTDTSST

-248 SQFNILK
+248 SQFNILR

-281 TVKEALD
+281 TVKDALD
-288 ELSTNKLSNDSNNL
+288 NLSTNKLSNDSNNL

-329 SNIDGSEHE
+329 SNIDGNEHE

-376 VPIGTMLRDWE
+376 VPIGKMLRDWE

-414 AKISSLTDNILQD
+414 VKITSLADNILQD
-427 IDHTLYV
+427 IDHALYV
-434 KGTANNIKYDASL
+434 KGTANNIKYNATL
-447 SVEEVI
+447 SVEDAI
-453 NSIKNS
+453 NTINES

-464 ETEKVLDEKIDTVE
+464 ETEKVLDKKIDTVE

-485 RNTESALNAKIDGV
+485 RDTESKLNDKIDGV
-499 EANLTKRIDNADEK
+499 KANLTEHFGKTDEK
-513 IQELEDTK
+513 IKELEDTK

-536 NSIEITT
+536 NSIEIST
-543 KDDKLAPQVNVRLSK
+543 KDDKLAPQINVRLSK

-576 LGYDPAT
+576 LGYNPAT
-583 NVLTFTTSNAN
+583 NVLTFTTSSAD
-594 GNKSVEYQLN
+594 GNKSVEYKLN

-610 NIKYDSATEEIVI
+610 DIKYDSATEEIVI
-623 LYHSAGGETQE
+623 RYHSAGGETQE
-634 VRVPVR
+634 VKVPVR
-640 DIVNEIDFTNTSTVK
+640 DIINEIDFNNTSTVK
-655 FTRNVSPS
+655 FTRTVNPN
-663 RGSDIVSADVIISP
+663 RGSDIVAADVVISP

-692 KSYFDDKINANA
+692 KSYFDDKINANT
-704 NEIVNTKTNLENEIE
+704 NEIANTKTNLASEIE

-725 AANATAISNEISRAQ
+725 AINATAITNEIA
-740 GKEDQIETDLANE
+740 
-753 TSRAKNSE
+753 RAK
-761 ADLKAETVR
+761 D
-770 IETRIETEETRA
+770 
-782 QGAESVINN
+782 
-791 ELGRINNSISDLN
+791 
-804 TASATLDNKINSEVT
+804 
-819 RAKEAENTL
+819 AENTL
-828 QTNITKVANDLDSEV
+828 QTNVTAVATDLATET
-843 SRAQSAEDAINV
+843 N
-855 NISRIDGEVASLK
+855 
-868 STSNDLSNQI
+868 
-878 ANEVARAKAA
+878 RAKAA
-888 ESTLQTNVTKVATDL
+888 E
-903 TTETNRAQAAEE
+903 E
-915 ALSKSVK
+915 AISKSAN

-931 ESGLNITNTNL
+931 ENGLKSTNANL
-942 ESEILRSQNKDAE
+942 ASEILRSQNKDTE
-955 LAEKFDSTVKKIDNE
+955 LAEKLDSTVEKIDNE
-970 ISRAVAKDDSL
+970 ISRAVAKD
-981 TNDLNSEI
+981 
-989 ARAKAAESTLQTNV
+989 
-1003 TAVATDLTT
+1003 
-1012 ETNRAQAAEEALSTS
+1012 
-1027 VNGIGDRTSALES
+1027 
-1040 GLKTT
+1040 
-1045 NTNLASETLR
+1045 
-1055 SQNKDAEL
+1055 
-1063 AEKLD
+1063 
-1068 STVAKIDKEVS
+1068 
-1079 RAVAKDESLTNDLNS
+1079 ESLTTDLNN
-1094 EIARAIAK
+1094 EKARAIAK
-1102 EGELKTSFNSSFGS
+1102 EGQLEASFNNTFGS
-1116 LTNTINSEVSRAQAA
+1116 FTNTINSEVSRAQGA
-1131 ENTISLNLEAEKNR
+1131 ENAISLNLEAEKNR
-1145 ATTAEQ
+1145 ATTAEK
-1151 EIKKSLA
+1151 EIKSSIA
-1158 NEVTKLANADAS
+1158 NEVTKLENADARL
-1170 IESSLNDAK
+1170 ESSLNDAK
-1179 SQIADLKASTD
+1179 TQIDNLKTSTN
-1190 IAYED
+1190 ITYED

-1212 AKVANADEN
+1212 AKVANANEN

-1268 AHLDNE
+1268 AQLDNE
-1274 KNELVLMFQL
+1274 SNELVLTFQL
-1284 TDGSTSTTRI
+1284 TDGSISTTRI
-1294 PLGTLF
+1294 PIGTLF
-1300 NTWKAE
+1300 NTWKPE
-1306 NQVANSAI
+1306 NQATNSAI

-1340 SDKNMLKIDGNSLF
+1340 SDNNMLRIDGNSLF

-1360 TAATENVTTLKNE
+1360 TAATENVNTLKSE

-1379 AFIGLQLEDG
+1379 AFIGVPLADG

-1401 ISASKSWTGAIEI
+1401 ISASTSWTGAIEI
-1414 LADQLEDTTN
+1414 LADQLEDATN
-1424 LLQNRHYVRVI
+1424 LLKNRHYVRVV
-1435 TDGEAIKHAD
+1435 TDGEAIKHTD
-1445 SKYITDNVELIN
+1445 SKYINDNLELRN
-1457 ALADDTTAEN
+1457 ALTDDTTAEN
-1467 KGYGN
+1467 NGYGN

-1477 DSMTEGSMWLSA
+1477 DSTAEGNVWLSA
-1489 DVKIIECGS
+1489 DVKIIECGD

>member
-54 AENRYAII
+54 AENRYTII

-98 AEKTEN
+98 AENTEN
-104 GTILKGNVKLS
+104 GTILRGNVKLS
-115 PSQVIQDIS
+115 PSQVIRDL
-124 RSNILTSTPDGLF
+124 RRPNILTSTSDGLF

-152 FMVNDKETSFKIAN
+152 FMVNDKETSFKIAD
-166 EYIVGGEYKHEDES
+166 EYVVGGEYKHEDES
-180 IHLYKKSGEEIVIS
+180 IHLYKKSGEEIIIS
-194 CTDLLDEWVVE
+194 CTDLLDEWMVE

-216 KEAVIYGTTSDTSST
+216 KEAVVYGTTSDTSST

-248 SQFNILK
+248 SQFNILR

-281 TVKEALD
+281 TVKDALD

-338 EKILLNRV
+338 ENILLNRV

-376 VPIGTMLRDWE
+376 VPIGKMLRDWE

-414 AKISSLTDNILQD
+414 VKITSLADNILQD
-427 IDHTLYV
+427 IDHALYV
-434 KGTANNIKYDASL
+434 KGTANNIKYNATL
-447 SVEEVI
+447 SVEDAI
-453 NSIKNS
+453 NTINES

-464 ETEKVLDEKIDTVE
+464 ETEKVLDKKIDTVE

-485 RNTESALNAKIDGV
+485 RDTESKLNDKIDGV
-499 EANLTKRIDNADEK
+499 EANLTEHFGKTDEK
-513 IQELEDTK
+513 IKELEETK

-536 NSIEITT
+536 NSIEIST
-543 KDDKLAPQVNVRLSK
+543 KDDKLAPQINVRLSK

-576 LGYDPAT
+576 LGYNPAT
-583 NVLTFTTSNAN
+583 NVLTFTTSSAD
-594 GNKSVEYQLN
+594 GNKSVEYKLN

-610 NIKYDSATEEIVI
+610 DIKYDSATEEIVI
-623 LYHSAGGETQE
+623 RYHSAGGETQE
-634 VRVPVR
+634 VKIPVR
-640 DIVNEIDFTNTSTVK
+640 DIINEIELNNTSTVK
-655 FTRNVSPS
+655 FTRTVNPN
-663 RGSDIVSADVIISP
+663 RGSDIVAADVVISP

-692 KSYFDDKINANA
+692 KSHFDDKINANT
-704 NEIVNTKTNLENEIE
+704 NEIANTKTNLASEIE

-725 AANATAISNEISRAQ
+725 AINATAITNEIARATDAESKLQ
-740 GKEDQIETDLANE
+740 TNVTTVATDLATE
-753 TSRAKNSE
+753 TN
-761 ADLKAETVR
+761 
-770 IETRIETEETRA
+770 
-782 QGAESVINN
+782 
-791 ELGRINNSISDLN
+791 
-804 TASATLDNKINSEVT
+804 
-819 RAKEAENTL
+819 
-828 QTNITKVANDLDSEV
+828 
-843 SRAQSAEDAINV
+843 
-855 NISRIDGEVASLK
+855 
-868 STSNDLSNQI
+868 
-878 ANEVARAKAA
+878 RAKAA
-888 ESTLQTNVTKVATDL
+888 E
-903 TTETNRAQAAEE
+903 E
-915 ALSKSVK
+915 AISKSAN

-931 ESGLNITNTNL
+931 ESGLQSTNANL
-942 ESEILRSQNKDAE
+942 ASEILRSQNKDTE
-955 LAEKFDSTVKKIDNE
+955 LAEKLDSTVEKIDKE

-989 ARAKAAESTLQTNV
+989 ARA
-1003 TAVATDLTT
+1003 
-1012 ETNRAQAAEEALSTS
+1012 
-1027 VNGIGDRTSALES
+1027 
-1040 GLKTT
+1040 
-1045 NTNLASETLR
+1045 
-1055 SQNKDAEL
+1055 
-1063 AEKLD
+1063 
-1068 STVAKIDKEVS
+1068 
-1079 RAVAKDESLTNDLNS
+1079 
-1094 EIARAIAK
+1094 IAK
-1102 EGELKTSFNSSFGS
+1102 EGELEASFNNTFGS
-1116 LTNTINSEVSRAQAA
+1116 FTNTINSEVSRAQAA
-1131 ENTISLNLEAEKNR
+1131 ENAISLNLEAEKNR
-1145 ATTAEQ
+1145 AATAEQ
-1151 EIKKSLA
+1151 EIKDSLA
-1158 NEVTKLANADAS
+1158 NEVTKLENADARL
-1170 IESSLNDAK
+1170 ESSLNDAK
-1179 SQIADLKASTD
+1179 NQIDDLKTSTN
-1190 IAYED
+1190 ITYED

-1212 AKVANADEN
+1212 AKVANANEN
-1221 IISLDSTLS
+1221 IISLDDTLT

-1245 VLTLTTTNDTTEIKL
+1245 VLTLTTTNGTTEIKL

-1268 AHLDNE
+1268 AQLDNAN
-1274 KNELVLMFQL
+1274 NELVLTFQL
-1284 TDGSTSTTRI
+1284 TDGSISTTRI
-1294 PLGTLF
+1294 PIGTLF
-1300 NTWKAE
+1300 NTWKPE
-1306 NQVANSAI
+1306 NQATNSAI

-1340 SDKNMLKIDGNSLF
+1340 SDNNMLRIDGNSLF

-1360 TAATENVTTLKNE
+1360 TAATENVKTLKNE

-1379 AFIGLQLEDG
+1379 AFIGVPLEDG
-1389 GGNYEY
+1389 GGNYAY

-1414 LADQLEDTTN
+1414 LAEQLEDATN
-1424 LLQNRHYVRVI
+1424 LLKNRHYERVI
-1435 TDGEAIKHAD
+1435 TDGEAIKHTD
-1445 SKYITDNVELIN
+1445 SKYINDNLELRN
-1457 ALADDTTAEN
+1457 ALTDDTTAEN
-1467 KGYGN
+1467 NGYGN

-1477 DSMTEGSMWLSA
+1477 ESKAEGNVWLSA
-1489 DVKIIECGS
+1489 DVKIVECGD

>member
-54 AENRYAII
+54 AENRYTII

-104 GTILKGNVKLS
+104 GTILRGNVKLS
-115 PSQVIQDIS
+115 PSQVIRDL
-124 RSNILTSTPDGLF
+124 RRPNILTSTSDGLF

-152 FMVNDKETSFKIAN
+152 FMVNDKETSFKIAD
-166 EYIVGGEYKHEDES
+166 EYVVGGEYKHEDES
-180 IHLYKKSGEEIVIS
+180 IHLYKKSGDEIIIS

-216 KEAVIYGTTSDTSST
+216 KEAVVYGTTSDTSST

-248 SQFNILK
+248 SQFNILR

-281 TVKEALD
+281 TVKDALD

-362 ITYVDNLGSVQICS
+362 ITYLDNLGSVQICS
-376 VPIGTMLRDWE
+376 VPIGKMLRDWE

-414 AKISSLTDNILQD
+414 VKITSLADNILQD

-434 KGTANNIKYDASL
+434 KGTANNIKYNATL
-447 SVEEVI
+447 SVEGAI
-453 NSIKNS
+453 NTIKES

-464 ETEKVLDEKIDTVE
+464 ETEKLLDEKIDTVE
-478 SNLTSDL
+478 SNLTNDL
-485 RNTESALNAKIDGV
+485 RETESKLNAKIDGV
-499 EANLTKRIDNADEK
+499 EADLTEHFGNTDEK
-513 IQELEDTK
+513 IKELEDTK

-536 NSIEITT
+536 NSIEIST
-543 KDDKLAPQVNVRLSK
+543 KDDKLAPQINVRLSK

-576 LGYDPAT
+576 LGYNPVT
-583 NVLTFTTSNAN
+583 NVLTFTTSSAD

-610 NIKYDSATEEIVI
+610 DIKYDSGREEIVI
-623 LYHSAGGETQE
+623 RYHSAGGETQE

-640 DIVNEIDFTNTSTVK
+640 DIINEIDFNNTSTVK
-655 FTRNVSPS
+655 FTRTVNPN
-663 RGSDIVSADVIISP
+663 RGSDIVAADVVISP

-692 KSYFDDKINANA
+692 KSYFDDKINANT
-704 NEIVNTKTNLENEIE
+704 NEIANTKTNLASEIE

-725 AANATAISNEISRAQ
+725 AINATAITNEIA
-740 GKEDQIETDLANE
+740 
-753 TSRAKNSE
+753 RAK
-761 ADLKAETVR
+761 D
-770 IETRIETEETRA
+770 
-782 QGAESVINN
+782 
-791 ELGRINNSISDLN
+791 
-804 TASATLDNKINSEVT
+804 
-819 RAKEAENTL
+819 AENTL
-828 QTNITKVANDLDSEV
+828 QTNVTA
-843 SRAQSAEDAINV
+843 
-855 NISRIDGEVASLK
+855 VAS
-868 STSNDLSNQI
+868 DLATETN
-878 ANEVARAKAA
+878 RAKAA
-888 ESTLQTNVTKVATDL
+888 E
-903 TTETNRAQAAEE
+903 E
-915 ALSKSVK
+915 AISKSAN

-931 ESGLNITNTNL
+931 ESGLNSTNANL
-942 ESEILRSQNKDAE
+942 ASEILRSQNKD
-955 LAEKFDSTVKKIDNE
+955 T
-970 ISRAVAKDDSL
+970 
-981 TNDLNSEI
+981 
-989 ARAKAAESTLQTNV
+989 
-1003 TAVATDLTT
+1003 
-1012 ETNRAQAAEEALSTS
+1012 
-1027 VNGIGDRTSALES
+1027 
-1040 GLKTT
+1040 
-1045 NTNLASETLR
+1045 
-1055 SQNKDAEL
+1055 EL

-1068 STVAKIDKEVS
+1068 STVEKIDKEIS
-1079 RAVAKDESLTNDLNS
+1079 RAVAKDESLTTDLNN
-1094 EIARAIAK
+1094 EKARAIAK
-1102 EGELKTSFNSSFGS
+1102 EGQLEASFNNTFGS
-1116 LTNTINSEVSRAQAA
+1116 FTNTINSEVSRAIAA
-1131 ENTISLNLEAEKNR
+1131 ENAISLNLEAEKNR

-1151 EIKKSLA
+1151 EIKDSIA
-1158 NEVTKLANADAS
+1158 NEVTKLEDADARL
-1170 IESSLNDAK
+1170 ESSLNDAK
-1179 SQIADLKASTD
+1179 NQIADLKTSTD
-1190 IAYED
+1190 ITYED

-1212 AKVANADEN
+1212 AKVANANEN

-1268 AHLDNE
+1268 AQLDNE
-1274 KNELVLMFQL
+1274 NNELVLTFQL
-1284 TDGSTSTTRI
+1284 TDGSISTTRI

-1300 NTWKAE
+1300 NTWKPE
-1306 NQVANSAI
+1306 NQATNSAI

-1360 TAATENVTTLKNE
+1360 TAATENVTTLKSE

-1379 AFIGLQLEDG
+1379 AFIGVPLDDG
-1389 GGNYEY
+1389 GGDYKY

-1414 LADQLEDTTN
+1414 LAEQLEDATN
-1424 LLQNRHYVRVI
+1424 LLKNRHYVRVI
-1435 TDGEAIKHAD
+1435 TDGEAIKHTD
-1445 SKYITDNVELIN
+1445 SKYITENVDLIN
-1457 ALADDTTAEN
+1457 ALTDDTTAEN
-1467 KGYGN
+1467 NGYGN

-1477 DSMTEGSMWLSA
+1477 DSTAEDNVWLRA
-1489 DVKIIECGS
+1489 DVKIVECGD
-1498 YEGEYRE
+1498 YQGEYRE

>member
-54 AENRYAII
+54 AENRYTII

-104 GTILKGNVKLS
+104 GTILRGNVKLS
-115 PSQVIQDIS
+115 PSQVIRDL
-124 RSNILTSTPDGLF
+124 RRPNILTSTSDGLF

-144 DEDKGVLT
+144 DEDEGVLT
-152 FMVNDKETSFKIAN
+152 FMVNDKETSFKIAD
-166 EYIVGGEYKHEDES
+166 EYVVGGEYKHEDES
-180 IHLYKKSGEEIVIS
+180 IHLYKKSGEQIVIS

-216 KEAVIYGTTSDTSST
+216 KEAVVYGTTSDTLST

-248 SQFNILK
+248 SQFNILR

-281 TVKEALD
+281 TVKDALD
-288 ELSTNKLSNDSNNL
+288 NLSTNKLSNDSNNL

-338 EKILLNRV
+338 EKISLNRV

-376 VPIGTMLRDWE
+376 VPIGKMLRDWE

-414 AKISSLTDNILQD
+414 VKITSLADNILQD
-427 IDHTLYV
+427 IDHALYV
-434 KGTANNIKYDASL
+434 KGTANNIKYDATL
-447 SVEEVI
+447 SVEDAI
-453 NSIKNS
+453 NTINES

-464 ETEKVLDEKIDTVE
+464 ETEKVLDKKIDTVE

-485 RNTESALNAKIDGV
+485 RDTETRLNTKIDGV
-499 EANLTKRIDNADEK
+499 EANLTEHFGKTDEK
-513 IQELEDTK
+513 IKELEDTK

-536 NSIEITT
+536 NSIEIST
-543 KDDKLAPQVNVRLSK
+543 KDDKLAPQINVRLSK

-576 LGYDPAT
+576 LGYNPVT
-583 NVLTFTTSNAN
+583 NVLTFTTSSAD

-610 NIKYDSATEEIVI
+610 DIKYDSGREEIVI
-623 LYHSAGGETQE
+623 RYHSAGGETQA

-640 DIVNEIDFTNTSTVK
+640 DIINEIDFNNTSTVK
-655 FTRNVSPS
+655 FTRTVNPN
-663 RGSDIVSADVIISP
+663 RGSDIVAADVVISP

-692 KSYFDDKINANA
+692 KSYFDDKINANT
-704 NEIVNTKTNLENEIE
+704 NEIANTKTNLASEIE

-725 AANATAISNEISRAQ
+725 AINATAITNEIGRA
-740 GKEDQIETDLANE
+740 
-753 TSRAKNSE
+753 
-761 ADLKAETVR
+761 
-770 IETRIETEETRA
+770 
-782 QGAESVINN
+782 
-791 ELGRINNSISDLN
+791 
-804 TASATLDNKINSEVT
+804 
-819 RAKEAENTL
+819 
-828 QTNITKVANDLDSEV
+828 
-843 SRAQSAEDAINV
+843 
-855 NISRIDGEVASLK
+855 
-868 STSNDLSNQI
+868 
-878 ANEVARAKAA
+878 
-888 ESTLQTNVTKVATDL
+888 
-903 TTETNRAQAAEE
+903 
-915 ALSKSVK
+915 
-922 GIGDRTSAL
+922 
-931 ESGLNITNTNL
+931 
-942 ESEILRSQNKDAE
+942 KDAE
-955 LAEKFDSTVKKIDNE
+955 K
-970 ISRAVAKDDSL
+970 
-981 TNDLNSEI
+981 
-989 ARAKAAESTLQTNV
+989 TLQTNV
-1003 TAVATDLTT
+1003 TAVANDLAT
-1012 ETNRAQAAEEALSTS
+1012 ETNRAKAAEEAISKS
-1027 VNGIGDRTSALES
+1027 ANGIGDRTSALES
-1040 GLKTT
+1040 GLKST
-1045 NTNLASETLR
+1045 NANLESEILR
-1055 SQNKDAEL
+1055 SQNKDTEL
-1063 AEKLD
+1063 AGKLD
-1068 STVAKIDKEVS
+1068 STVEKIDKEIS
-1079 RAVAKDESLTNDLNS
+1079 RAVAKDDSLTTDLNN

-1102 EGELKTSFNSSFGS
+1102 EGQLEASFNNTFGS
-1116 LTNTINSEVSRAQAA
+1116 FTNTIDSEVSRAIAA
-1131 ENTISLNLEAEKNR
+1131 ENAISLNLEAEKNR

-1151 EIKKSLA
+1151 EIKDSIA
-1158 NEVTKLANADAS
+1158 NEVTKLENADKRL
-1170 IESSLNDAK
+1170 ESSLNDAK
-1179 SQIADLKASTD
+1179 NQIDDLKTSTN
-1190 IAYED
+1190 ITYED

-1212 AKVANADEN
+1212 AKVANANEN
-1221 IISLDSTLS
+1221 IISLDNTLS

-1245 VLTLTTTNDTTEIKL
+1245 VLTLTTTNGATEIKL

-1268 AHLDNE
+1268 AQLDNAS
-1274 KNELVLMFQL
+1274 NELVLTFQL
-1284 TDGSTSTTRI
+1284 TDGSISTTRI

-1300 NTWKAE
+1300 NTWKPE
-1306 NQVANSAI
+1306 NQVTNSAI

-1379 AFIGLQLEDG
+1379 AFIGVPLEDG
-1389 GGNYEY
+1389 GGNYAY

-1401 ISASKSWTGAIEI
+1401 ISASTSWTAAIEI
-1414 LADQLEDTTN
+1414 LADQLEDATN
-1424 LLQNRHYVRVI
+1424 LLKNRHYVRVV
-1435 TDGEAIKHAD
+1435 TDGEAIKHLD
-1445 SKYITDNVELIN
+1445 SKYINDNLELRN
-1457 ALADDTTAEN
+1457 ALTDDTTAEN
-1467 KGYGN
+1467 NGYGN

-1477 DSMTEGSMWLSA
+1477 DSTAEGNVWLSA
-1489 DVKIIECGS
+1489 DVKIVECGD

>member
-54 AENRYAII
+54 AENRYTII

-104 GTILKGNVKLS
+104 GTILRGNVKLS
-115 PSQVIQDIS
+115 PSQVIRDL
-124 RSNILTSTPDGLF
+124 RRPNILTSTSDGLF

-144 DEDKGVLT
+144 DEDEGVLT
-152 FMVNDKETSFKIAN
+152 FMVNDKETSFKIAD
-166 EYIVGGEYKHEDES
+166 EYVVGGEYKHEDES
-180 IHLYKKSGEEIVIS
+180 IHLYKKSGEEIIIS

-216 KEAVIYGTTSDTSST
+216 KEAVVYGTTSDTSST

-248 SQFNILK
+248 SQFNILR
-255 KTEDK
+255 KTEDE

-281 TVKEALD
+281 TVKDALD
-288 ELSTNKLSNDSNNL
+288 NLSTNKLSNDSNNL

-329 SNIDGSEHE
+329 SNIDGNEHE

-376 VPIGTMLRDWE
+376 VPIGKMLRDWE

-414 AKISSLTDNILQD
+414 VKITSLADNILQD
-427 IDHTLYV
+427 IDHALYV

-478 SNLTSDL
+478 SNLTNDL
-485 RNTESALNAKIDGV
+485 RETESKLNDKIDGV
-499 EANLTKRIDNADEK
+499 EADLTEHFGNTDEK
-513 IQELEDTK
+513 IKELEDTK

-536 NSIEITT
+536 NSIEIST
-543 KDDKLAPQVNVRLSK
+543 KDDKLAPQINVRLSK

-576 LGYDPAT
+576 LGYNPAT
-583 NVLTFTTSNAN
+583 NVLTFTTSSAD

-610 NIKYDSATEEIVI
+610 DIKYDSGREEIVI
-623 LYHSAGGETQE
+623 RYHSAGGETQE

-640 DIVNEIDFTNTSTVK
+640 DIINEIDFNNTSTVK
-655 FTRNVSPS
+655 FTRTVNPN
-663 RGSDIVSADVIISP
+663 RGSDIVAADVVISP

-692 KSYFDDKINANA
+692 KSYFDDKINANT
-704 NEIVNTKTNLENEIE
+704 NEIANTKTNLASEIE

-725 AANATAISNEISRAQ
+725 AINATAITNEIA
-740 GKEDQIETDLANE
+740 
-753 TSRAKNSE
+753 RAK
-761 ADLKAETVR
+761 D
-770 IETRIETEETRA
+770 
-782 QGAESVINN
+782 
-791 ELGRINNSISDLN
+791 
-804 TASATLDNKINSEVT
+804 
-819 RAKEAENTL
+819 AENTL
-828 QTNITKVANDLDSEV
+828 QTN
-843 SRAQSAEDAINV
+843 
-855 NISRIDGEVASLK
+855 
-868 STSNDLSNQI
+868 
-878 ANEVARAKAA
+878 
-888 ESTLQTNVTKVATDL
+888 VTAVATDL
-903 TTETNRAQAAEE
+903 ATETNRAKAAEE
-915 ALSKSVK
+915 ALSKSAN

-931 ESGLNITNTNL
+931 ESGLNSTNANL
-942 ESEILRSQNKDAE
+942 ASEILRSQNKD
-955 LAEKFDSTVKKIDNE
+955 T
-970 ISRAVAKDDSL
+970 
-981 TNDLNSEI
+981 
-989 ARAKAAESTLQTNV
+989 
-1003 TAVATDLTT
+1003 
-1012 ETNRAQAAEEALSTS
+1012 
-1027 VNGIGDRTSALES
+1027 
-1040 GLKTT
+1040 
-1045 NTNLASETLR
+1045 
-1055 SQNKDAEL
+1055 EL

-1068 STVAKIDKEVS
+1068 STVEKIDKEIS
-1079 RAVAKDESLTNDLNS
+1079 RAVAKDESLTTDLNN
-1094 EIARAIAK
+1094 EKARAIAK
-1102 EGELKTSFNSSFGS
+1102 EGQLEASFNNTFGS
-1116 LTNTINSEVSRAQAA
+1116 FTNTINSEVSRAIAA
-1131 ENTISLNLEAEKNR
+1131 ENAISLNLETEKNR

-1151 EIKKSLA
+1151 EIKDSIA
-1158 NEVTKLANADAS
+1158 NEVTKLEDADARL
-1170 IESSLNDAK
+1170 ESSLNDAK
-1179 SQIADLKASTD
+1179 NQIADLKTSTD
-1190 IAYED
+1190 ITYED
-1195 TTTVTLAKDAN
+1195 TTTVTLTKDAN

-1212 AKVANADEN
+1212 AKVANANEN

-1268 AHLDNE
+1268 AQLDNE
-1274 KNELVLMFQL
+1274 NNELVLTFQL
-1284 TDGSTSTTRI
+1284 TDGSISTTRI

-1300 NTWKAE
+1300 NTWKPE
-1306 NQVANSAI
+1306 NQVTNSAI

-1340 SDKNMLKIDGNSLF
+1340 SDNNMLRIDGNSLF

-1360 TAATENVTTLKNE
+1360 TAATENVKTLKSE

-1379 AFIGLQLEDG
+1379 AFIGVPLEDG
-1389 GGNYEY
+1389 GGNYAY

-1401 ISASKSWTGAIEI
+1401 ISASTSWTGAIEI
-1414 LADQLEDTTN
+1414 LADQLEDATN
-1424 LLQNRHYVRVI
+1424 LLKNRHYVRVV
-1435 TDGEAIKHAD
+1435 TDGEAIKHPD
-1445 SKYITDNVELIN
+1445 SKYINDNVDLIN
-1457 ALADDTTAEN
+1457 ALTDDTTAEN
-1467 KGYGN
+1467 NGYGN

-1477 DSMTEGSMWLSA
+1477 DSTAEGNVWLRA
-1489 DVKIIECGS
+1489 DVKIVECGD
-1498 YEGEYRE
+1498 YKGEYRE

>member
-54 AENRYAII
+54 AENRYTII

-104 GTILKGNVKLS
+104 GTILRGNVKLS
-115 PSQVIQDIS
+115 PSQVIRDL
-124 RSNILTSTPDGLF
+124 RRPNILTSTSDGLF

-144 DEDKGVLT
+144 DEDEGVLT
-152 FMVNDKETSFKIAN
+152 FMVNDKETSFKIAD
-166 EYIVGGEYKHEDES
+166 EYVVGGEYKHEDES

-216 KEAVIYGTTSDTSST
+216 KEAVVYGTTADTSST

-248 SQFNILK
+248 SQFNILR

-281 TVKEALD
+281 TVKDALD

-338 EKILLNRV
+338 EKISLNRV

-376 VPIGTMLRDWE
+376 VPIGKMLRDWE

-414 AKISSLTDNILQD
+414 VKITSLADNILQD
-427 IDHTLYV
+427 IDHALYV

-485 RNTESALNAKIDGV
+485 RDTESKLNDKIDGV
-499 EANLTKRIDNADEK
+499 EANLTEHFGKTDEK
-513 IQELEDTK
+513 IKELEETK

-536 NSIEITT
+536 NSIEIST
-543 KDDKLAPQVNVRLSK
+543 KDDKLAPQINVRLSK

-576 LGYDPAT
+576 LGYNPAT
-583 NVLTFTTSNAN
+583 NVLTFTTSSAD

-610 NIKYDSATEEIVI
+610 DIKYDSGREEIVI
-623 LYHSAGGETQE
+623 RYHSAGGETQE

-640 DIVNEIDFTNTSTVK
+640 DIINEIDFNNTSTVK
-655 FTRNVSPS
+655 FTRTVNPN
-663 RGSDIVSADVIISP
+663 RGSDIVAADVVISP

-692 KSYFDDKINANA
+692 KSYFDDKINANT
-704 NEIVNTKTNLENEIE
+704 NEIANTKTNLASEIE

-725 AANATAISNEISRAQ
+725 AINATAITNEIARAKDAESKLQ
-740 GKEDQIETDLANE
+740 TNVTTVATDLATE
-753 TSRAKNSE
+753 TN
-761 ADLKAETVR
+761 
-770 IETRIETEETRA
+770 
-782 QGAESVINN
+782 
-791 ELGRINNSISDLN
+791 
-804 TASATLDNKINSEVT
+804 
-819 RAKEAENTL
+819 
-828 QTNITKVANDLDSEV
+828 
-843 SRAQSAEDAINV
+843 
-855 NISRIDGEVASLK
+855 
-868 STSNDLSNQI
+868 
-878 ANEVARAKAA
+878 RAKAA
-888 ESTLQTNVTKVATDL
+888 E
-903 TTETNRAQAAEE
+903 E
-915 ALSKSVK
+915 AISKS
-922 GIGDRTSAL
+922 A
-931 ESGLNITNTNL
+931 
-942 ESEILRSQNKDAE
+942 
-955 LAEKFDSTVKKIDNE
+955 
-970 ISRAVAKDDSL
+970 
-981 TNDLNSEI
+981 
-989 ARAKAAESTLQTNV
+989 
-1003 TAVATDLTT
+1003 
-1012 ETNRAQAAEEALSTS
+1012 
-1027 VNGIGDRTSALES
+1027 NGIGDRTSALES
-1040 GLKTT
+1040 GLDST
-1045 NTNLASETLR
+1045 NANLASEILR
-1055 SQNKDAEL
+1055 SQNKDTEL

-1068 STVAKIDKEVS
+1068 STVEKIDKEIS
-1079 RAVAKDESLTNDLNS
+1079 RAVAKDESLTTDLNR

-1102 EGELKTSFNSSFGS
+1102 EGELEASFNNTFGS
-1116 LTNTINSEVSRAQAA
+1116 FTNTINSEVKRAQAA
-1131 ENTISLNLEAEKNR
+1131 ENAISLNLEAEKNR

-1151 EIKKSLA
+1151 EIKDSIA
-1158 NEVTKLANADAS
+1158 NEVTKLENADARL
-1170 IESSLNDAK
+1170 ESSLNDAK
-1179 SQIADLKASTD
+1179 TQIADLKTSTD
-1190 IAYED
+1190 ITYED

-1212 AKVANADEN
+1212 AKVANANEN

-1245 VLTLTTTNDTTEIKL
+1245 VLTLTTTNGTTEIKL

-1268 AHLDNE
+1268 AQLDNAS
-1274 KNELVLMFQL
+1274 NELVLTFQL
-1284 TDGSTSTTRI
+1284 TDGSISTTRI

-1300 NTWKAE
+1300 NTWKPE
-1306 NQVANSAI
+1306 NQVTNSAI

-1340 SDKNMLKIDGNSLF
+1340 SDNNMLRIDGNSLF

-1360 TAATENVTTLKNE
+1360 TAATENVKTLKNE

-1379 AFIGLQLEDG
+1379 AFIGVPLEDG
-1389 GGNYEY
+1389 GGNYAY

-1401 ISASKSWTGAIEI
+1401 ISASTSWTAAIEI
-1414 LADQLEDTTN
+1414 LADQLEDATN
-1424 LLQNRHYVRVI
+1424 LLKNRHYVRVV
-1435 TDGEAIKHAD
+1435 TDGEAIKHLD
-1445 SKYITDNVELIN
+1445 SKYINDNLELRN
-1457 ALADDTTAEN
+1457 ALTDDTTAEN
-1467 KGYGN
+1467 NGYGN

-1477 DSMTEGSMWLSA
+1477 DSTAEGNVWLSA
-1489 DVKIIECGS
+1489 DVKIVECGD
-1498 YEGEYRE
+1498 YEGVYRE

>member
-54 AENRYAII
+54 AENRYTII

-104 GTILKGNVKLS
+104 GTILRGNVKLS
-115 PSQVIQDIS
+115 PSQVIRDL
-124 RSNILTSTPDGLF
+124 RRPNILTSTSDGLF

-144 DEDKGVLT
+144 DEDEGVLT
-152 FMVNDKETSFKIAN
+152 FMVNDKETSFKIAD
-166 EYIVGGEYKHEDES
+166 EYVVGGEYKHEDES
-180 IHLYKKSGEEIVIS
+180 IHLYKKSGEEIIIS

-216 KEAVIYGTTSDTSST
+216 KEAVVYGKTTDTSST

-248 SQFNILK
+248 SQFNILR
-255 KTEDK
+255 KTEDE

-281 TVKEALD
+281 TVKDALD
-288 ELSTNKLSNDSNNL
+288 NLSTNKLSNDSNNL

-346 ELFKD
+346 ELFRD

-376 VPIGTMLRDWE
+376 VPIGKMLRDWE

-414 AKISSLTDNILQD
+414 VKITSLADNILQD

-434 KGTANNIKYDASL
+434 KGTANNIKYNATL
-447 SVEEVI
+447 SVEGAI
-453 NSIKNS
+453 NTIKES

-464 ETEKVLDEKIDTVE
+464 ETEKLLDEKIDTVE
-478 SNLTSDL
+478 SNLTNDL
-485 RNTESALNAKIDGV
+485 RETESKLNDKIDGV
-499 EANLTKRIDNADEK
+499 EADLTEHFGNTDEK
-513 IQELEDTK
+513 IKELEDTK

-536 NSIEITT
+536 NSIEIST
-543 KDDKLAPQVNVRLSK
+543 KDDKLAPQLSVRLSK

-576 LGYDPAT
+576 LGYNPAT
-583 NVLTFTTSNAN
+583 NVLTFTTSSAD

-610 NIKYDSATEEIVI
+610 DIKYDSATEEIVI
-623 LYHSAGGETQE
+623 RYHSAGGETQE

-640 DIVNEIDFTNTSTVK
+640 DIINEIEFNNTSTVK
-655 FTRNVSPS
+655 FTRTVNPN
-663 RGSDIVSADVIISP
+663 RGSDIVAADVVISP

-692 KSYFDDKINANA
+692 KSYFDNKINANA
-704 NEIVNTKTNLENEIE
+704 NEIANTKTNLESEIE

-725 AANATAISNEISRAQ
+725 AINSTAITNEIA
-740 GKEDQIETDLANE
+740 
-753 TSRAKNSE
+753 RAK
-761 ADLKAETVR
+761 D
-770 IETRIETEETRA
+770 
-782 QGAESVINN
+782 
-791 ELGRINNSISDLN
+791 
-804 TASATLDNKINSEVT
+804 
-819 RAKEAENTL
+819 AENTL
-828 QTNITKVANDLDSEV
+828 KTNVTTVATDLATE
-843 SRAQSAEDAINV
+843 
-855 NISRIDGEVASLK
+855 
-868 STSNDLSNQI
+868 TT
-878 ANEVARAKAA
+878 RAKAA
-888 ESTLQTNVTKVATDL
+888 E
-903 TTETNRAQAAEE
+903 E
-915 ALSKSVK
+915 AISKSAN

-931 ESGLNITNTNL
+931 ESGLNSTNANL
-942 ESEILRSQNKDAE
+942 ASEILRSQNKDTE
-955 LAEKFDSTVKKIDNE
+955 LSGKLDSTVEKIDKE

-981 TNDLNSEI
+981 TTGLN
-989 ARAKAAESTLQTNV
+989 N
-1003 TAVATDLTT
+1003 
-1012 ETNRAQAAEEALSTS
+1012 
-1027 VNGIGDRTSALES
+1027 
-1040 GLKTT
+1040 
-1045 NTNLASETLR
+1045 
-1055 SQNKDAEL
+1055 
-1063 AEKLD
+1063 EK
-1068 STVAKIDKEVS
+1068 
-1079 RAVAKDESLTNDLNS
+1079 
-1094 EIARAIAK
+1094 ARAIAK
-1102 EGELKTSFNSSFGS
+1102 EGELEASFNNTFGS
-1116 LTNTINSEVSRAQAA
+1116 FTNTINSEVSRAIAA
-1131 ENTISLNLEAEKNR
+1131 ENAISLNLETEKNR

-1151 EIKKSLA
+1151 EIKDSIA
-1158 NEVTKLANADAS
+1158 NEVTKLEDADKRL
-1170 IESSLNDAK
+1170 ESSLNDAK
-1179 SQIADLKASTD
+1179 NQIADLKTSTD
-1190 IAYED
+1190 ITYED
-1195 TTTVTLAKDAN
+1195 TTTVTLTKDAN

-1212 AKVANADEN
+1212 AKVANANEN

-1268 AHLDNE
+1268 AQLDNE
-1274 KNELVLMFQL
+1274 NNELVLTFQL
-1284 TDGSTSTTRI
+1284 TDGSISTTRI

-1300 NTWKAE
+1300 NTWKPE
-1306 NQVANSAI
+1306 NQVTNSAI

-1340 SDKNMLKIDGNSLF
+1340 SDNNMLRIDGNSLF

-1360 TAATENVTTLKNE
+1360 TAATENVKTLKSE

-1379 AFIGLQLEDG
+1379 AFIGVPLEDG

-1401 ISASKSWTGAIEI
+1401 ISASTSWTGAIEI
-1414 LADQLEDTTN
+1414 LADQLEDATN
-1424 LLQNRHYVRVI
+1424 LLKNRHYVRVV
-1435 TDGEAIKHAD
+1435 TDGEAIKHPD
-1445 SKYITDNVELIN
+1445 SKYINDNVDLIN
-1457 ALADDTTAEN
+1457 ALTDDTTAEN
-1467 KGYGN
+1467 NGYGN

-1477 DSMTEGSMWLSA
+1477 DSTAEGNVWLRA
-1489 DVKIIECGS
+1489 DVKIVECGD
-1498 YEGEYRE
+1498 YKGEYRE

>member
-54 AENRYAII
+54 AENRYTII

-104 GTILKGNVKLS
+104 GTILRGNVKLS
-115 PSQVIQDIS
+115 PSQVIRDL
-124 RSNILTSTPDGLF
+124 RRPNILTSTSDGLF

-152 FMVNDKETSFKIAN
+152 FMVNDKETSFKIAD
-166 EYIVGGEYKHEDES
+166 EYVVGGEYKHEDES
-180 IHLYKKSGEEIVIS
+180 IHLYKKSGEEIIIS

-216 KEAVIYGTTSDTSST
+216 KEAVVYGKTTDTSST

-248 SQFNILK
+248 SQFNILR
-255 KTEDK
+255 KTEDE

-281 TVKEALD
+281 TVKDALD
-288 ELSTNKLSNDSNNL
+288 NLSTNKLSNDSNNL

-346 ELFKD
+346 ELFRD

-376 VPIGTMLRDWE
+376 VPIGKMLRDWE

-414 AKISSLTDNILQD
+414 VKITSLADNILQD

-434 KGTANNIKYDASL
+434 KGTANNIKYNATL
-447 SVEEVI
+447 SVEGAI
-453 NSIKNS
+453 NTIKES

-464 ETEKVLDEKIDTVE
+464 ETEKLLDEKIDTVE
-478 SNLTSDL
+478 SNLTNDL
-485 RNTESALNAKIDGV
+485 RETESKLNDKIDGV
-499 EANLTKRIDNADEK
+499 EADLTEHFGNTDEK
-513 IQELEDTK
+513 IKELEDTK

-536 NSIEITT
+536 NSIEIST
-543 KDDKLAPQVNVRLSK
+543 KDDKLAPQLSVRLSK

-576 LGYDPAT
+576 LGYNPAT
-583 NVLTFTTSNAN
+583 NVLTFTTSSAD

-610 NIKYDSATEEIVI
+610 DIKYDSATEEIVI
-623 LYHSAGGETQE
+623 RYHSAGGETQE

-640 DIVNEIDFTNTSTVK
+640 DIINEIEFNNTSTVK
-655 FTRNVSPS
+655 FTRTVNPN
-663 RGSDIVSADVIISP
+663 RGSDIVAADVVISP

-692 KSYFDDKINANA
+692 KSYFDNKINANA
-704 NEIVNTKTNLENEIE
+704 NEIANTKTNLESEIE

-725 AANATAISNEISRAQ
+725 AINSTAITNEIA
-740 GKEDQIETDLANE
+740 
-753 TSRAKNSE
+753 RAK
-761 ADLKAETVR
+761 D
-770 IETRIETEETRA
+770 
-782 QGAESVINN
+782 
-791 ELGRINNSISDLN
+791 
-804 TASATLDNKINSEVT
+804 
-819 RAKEAENTL
+819 AENTL
-828 QTNITKVANDLDSEV
+828 KTNVTTVATDLATE
-843 SRAQSAEDAINV
+843 
-855 NISRIDGEVASLK
+855 
-868 STSNDLSNQI
+868 TT
-878 ANEVARAKAA
+878 RAKAA
-888 ESTLQTNVTKVATDL
+888 E
-903 TTETNRAQAAEE
+903 E
-915 ALSKSVK
+915 AISKSAN

-931 ESGLNITNTNL
+931 ESGLNSTNANL
-942 ESEILRSQNKDAE
+942 ASEILRSQNKDTE
-955 LAEKFDSTVKKIDNE
+955 LAGKLDSTVEKIDKE

-981 TNDLNSEI
+981 TTGLN
-989 ARAKAAESTLQTNV
+989 N
-1003 TAVATDLTT
+1003 
-1012 ETNRAQAAEEALSTS
+1012 
-1027 VNGIGDRTSALES
+1027 
-1040 GLKTT
+1040 
-1045 NTNLASETLR
+1045 
-1055 SQNKDAEL
+1055 
-1063 AEKLD
+1063 EK
-1068 STVAKIDKEVS
+1068 
-1079 RAVAKDESLTNDLNS
+1079 
-1094 EIARAIAK
+1094 ARAIAK
-1102 EGELKTSFNSSFGS
+1102 EGELEASFNNTFGS
-1116 LTNTINSEVSRAQAA
+1116 FTNTINSEVSRAIAA
-1131 ENTISLNLEAEKNR
+1131 ENAISLNLETEKNR

-1151 EIKKSLA
+1151 EIKDSIA
-1158 NEVTKLANADAS
+1158 NEVTKLEDADKRL
-1170 IESSLNDAK
+1170 ESSLNDAK
-1179 SQIADLKASTD
+1179 NQIADLKTSTD
-1190 IAYED
+1190 ITYED
-1195 TTTVTLAKDAN
+1195 TTTVTLTKDAN

-1212 AKVANADEN
+1212 AKVANANEN

-1268 AHLDNE
+1268 AQLDNE
-1274 KNELVLMFQL
+1274 NNELVLTFQL
-1284 TDGSTSTTRI
+1284 TDGSISTTRI

-1300 NTWKAE
+1300 NTWKPE
-1306 NQVANSAI
+1306 NQVTNSAI

-1340 SDKNMLKIDGNSLF
+1340 SDNNMLRIDGNSLF

-1360 TAATENVTTLKNE
+1360 TAATENVKTLKSE

-1379 AFIGLQLEDG
+1379 AFIGVPLEDG
-1389 GGNYEY
+1389 GGNYAY

-1401 ISASKSWTGAIEI
+1401 ISASTSWTGAIEI
-1414 LADQLEDTTN
+1414 LADQLEDATN
-1424 LLQNRHYVRVI
+1424 LLKNRHYVRVV
-1435 TDGEAIKHAD
+1435 TDGEAIKHPD
-1445 SKYITDNVELIN
+1445 SKYINDNVDLIN
-1457 ALADDTTAEN
+1457 ALTDDTTAEN
-1467 KGYGN
+1467 NGYGN

-1477 DSMTEGSMWLSA
+1477 DSTAEGNVWLRA
-1489 DVKIIECGS
+1489 DVKIVECGD
-1498 YEGEYRE
+1498 YKGEYRE

>member
-54 AENRYAII
+54 AENRYTII

-104 GTILKGNVKLS
+104 GTILRGNVKLS
-115 PSQVIQDIS
+115 PSQVIRDL
-124 RSNILTSTPDGLF
+124 RRPNILTSTSDGLF

-152 FMVNDKETSFKIAN
+152 FMVNDKETSFKIAD
-166 EYIVGGEYKHEDES
+166 EYVVGGEYKHEDES
-180 IHLYKKSGEEIVIS
+180 IHLYKKSGEEIIIS

-216 KEAVIYGTTSDTSST
+216 KEAVVYGKTTDTSST

-248 SQFNILK
+248 SQFNILR
-255 KTEDK
+255 KTEDE

-281 TVKEALD
+281 TVKDALD
-288 ELSTNKLSNDSNNL
+288 NLSTNKLSNDSNNL

-329 SNIDGSEHE
+329 SNIDGNEHE

-346 ELFKD
+346 ELFRD

-376 VPIGTMLRDWE
+376 VPIGKMLRDWE

-414 AKISSLTDNILQD
+414 VKITSLADNILQD

-434 KGTANNIKYDASL
+434 KGTAKNIKYNATL
-447 SVEEVI
+447 TVEGAI
-453 NSIKNS
+453 NTIKES

-464 ETEKVLDEKIDTVE
+464 ETEKLLDEKIDTVE
-478 SNLTSDL
+478 SNLTNDL
-485 RNTESALNAKIDGV
+485 RETESKLNDKIDGV
-499 EANLTKRIDNADEK
+499 EADLTEHFGNTDEK
-513 IQELEDTK
+513 IKELEDTK

-536 NSIEITT
+536 NSIEIST
-543 KDDKLAPQVNVRLSK
+543 KDDKLAPQLSVRLSK

-576 LGYDPAT
+576 LGYNPAT
-583 NVLTFTTSNAN
+583 NVLTFTTSSAD

-610 NIKYDSATEEIVI
+610 DIKYDSATEEIVI
-623 LYHSAGGETQE
+623 RYHSAGGETQE

-640 DIVNEIDFTNTSTVK
+640 DIINEIEFNNTSTVK
-655 FTRNVSPS
+655 FTRTVNPN
-663 RGSDIVSADVIISP
+663 RGSDIVAADVVISP

-692 KSYFDDKINANA
+692 KSYFDNKINANA
-704 NEIVNTKTNLENEIE
+704 NEIANTKTNLESEIE

-725 AANATAISNEISRAQ
+725 AINSTAITNEIA
-740 GKEDQIETDLANE
+740 
-753 TSRAKNSE
+753 RAK
-761 ADLKAETVR
+761 D
-770 IETRIETEETRA
+770 
-782 QGAESVINN
+782 
-791 ELGRINNSISDLN
+791 
-804 TASATLDNKINSEVT
+804 
-819 RAKEAENTL
+819 AENTL
-828 QTNITKVANDLDSEV
+828 KTNVTTVATDLATE
-843 SRAQSAEDAINV
+843 
-855 NISRIDGEVASLK
+855 
-868 STSNDLSNQI
+868 TT
-878 ANEVARAKAA
+878 RAKAA
-888 ESTLQTNVTKVATDL
+888 E
-903 TTETNRAQAAEE
+903 E
-915 ALSKSVK
+915 AISKSAN

-931 ESGLNITNTNL
+931 ESGLNSTNANL
-942 ESEILRSQNKDAE
+942 ASEILRSQNKDTE
-955 LAEKFDSTVKKIDNE
+955 LAGKLDSTVEKIDKE

-981 TNDLNSEI
+981 TTGLN
-989 ARAKAAESTLQTNV
+989 N
-1003 TAVATDLTT
+1003 
-1012 ETNRAQAAEEALSTS
+1012 
-1027 VNGIGDRTSALES
+1027 
-1040 GLKTT
+1040 
-1045 NTNLASETLR
+1045 
-1055 SQNKDAEL
+1055 
-1063 AEKLD
+1063 EK
-1068 STVAKIDKEVS
+1068 
-1079 RAVAKDESLTNDLNS
+1079 
-1094 EIARAIAK
+1094 ARAIAK
-1102 EGELKTSFNSSFGS
+1102 EGELEASFNNTFGS
-1116 LTNTINSEVSRAQAA
+1116 FTNTINSEVSRAIAA
-1131 ENTISLNLEAEKNR
+1131 ENAISLNLETEKNR

-1151 EIKKSLA
+1151 EIKDSIA
-1158 NEVTKLANADAS
+1158 NEVTKLEDADKRL
-1170 IESSLNDAK
+1170 ESSLNDAK
-1179 SQIADLKASTD
+1179 NQIADLKTSTD
-1190 IAYED
+1190 ITYED
-1195 TTTVTLAKDAN
+1195 TTTVTLTKDAN

-1212 AKVANADEN
+1212 AKVANANEN

-1268 AHLDNE
+1268 AQLDNE
-1274 KNELVLMFQL
+1274 NNELVLTFQL
-1284 TDGSTSTTRI
+1284 TDGSISTTRI

-1300 NTWKAE
+1300 NTWKPE
-1306 NQVANSAI
+1306 NQVTNSAI

-1340 SDKNMLKIDGNSLF
+1340 SDNNMLRIDGNSLF

-1360 TAATENVTTLKNE
+1360 TAATENVKTLKSE

-1379 AFIGLQLEDG
+1379 AFIGVPLEDG
-1389 GGNYEY
+1389 GGNYAY

-1401 ISASKSWTGAIEI
+1401 ISASTSWTGAIEI
-1414 LADQLEDTTN
+1414 LADQLEDATN
-1424 LLQNRHYVRVI
+1424 LLKNRHYVRVV
-1435 TDGEAIKHAD
+1435 TDGEAIKHPD
-1445 SKYITDNVELIN
+1445 SKYINDNVDLIN
-1457 ALADDTTAEN
+1457 ALTDDTTAEN
-1467 KGYGN
+1467 NGYGN

-1477 DSMTEGSMWLSA
+1477 DSTAEGNVWLRA
-1489 DVKIIECGS
+1489 DVKIVECGD
-1498 YEGEYRE
+1498 YKGEYRE

>member
-54 AENRYAII
+54 AENRYTII

-104 GTILKGNVKLS
+104 GTILRGNVKLS
-115 PSQVIQDIS
+115 PSQVIRDL
-124 RSNILTSTPDGLF
+124 RRPNILTSTSDGLF

-152 FMVNDKETSFKIAN
+152 FMVNDKETSFKIAD
-166 EYIVGGEYKHEDES
+166 EYVVGGEYKHEDES
-180 IHLYKKSGEEIVIS
+180 IHLYKKSGEEIIIS

-216 KEAVIYGTTSDTSST
+216 KEAVVYGKTTDTSST

-248 SQFNILK
+248 SQFNILR
-255 KTEDK
+255 KTEDE

-281 TVKEALD
+281 TVKDALD
-288 ELSTNKLSNDSNNL
+288 NLSTNKLSNDSNNL

-329 SNIDGSEHE
+329 SNIDGNEHE

-346 ELFKD
+346 ELFRD

-376 VPIGTMLRDWE
+376 VPIGKMLRDWE

-414 AKISSLTDNILQD
+414 VKITSLADNILQD

-434 KGTANNIKYDASL
+434 KGTANNIKYNATL
-447 SVEEVI
+447 SVEGAI
-453 NSIKNS
+453 NTIKES

-464 ETEKVLDEKIDTVE
+464 ETEKLLDEKIDTVE
-478 SNLTSDL
+478 SNLTNDL
-485 RNTESALNAKIDGV
+485 RETESKLNDKIDGV
-499 EANLTKRIDNADEK
+499 EADLTEHFGNTDEK
-513 IQELEDTK
+513 IKELEDTK

-536 NSIEITT
+536 NSIEIST
-543 KDDKLAPQVNVRLSK
+543 KDDKLAPQLSVRLSK

-576 LGYDPAT
+576 LGYNPAT
-583 NVLTFTTSNAN
+583 NVLTFTTSSAD

-610 NIKYDSATEEIVI
+610 DIKYDSATEEIVI
-623 LYHSAGGETQE
+623 RYHSAGGETQE

-640 DIVNEIDFTNTSTVK
+640 DIINEIEFNNTSTVK
-655 FTRNVSPS
+655 FTRTVNPN
-663 RGSDIVSADVIISP
+663 RGSDIVAADVVISP

-692 KSYFDDKINANA
+692 KSYFDNKINANA
-704 NEIVNTKTNLENEIE
+704 NEIANTKTNLESEIE

-725 AANATAISNEISRAQ
+725 AINSTAITNEIA
-740 GKEDQIETDLANE
+740 
-753 TSRAKNSE
+753 RAK
-761 ADLKAETVR
+761 D
-770 IETRIETEETRA
+770 
-782 QGAESVINN
+782 
-791 ELGRINNSISDLN
+791 
-804 TASATLDNKINSEVT
+804 
-819 RAKEAENTL
+819 AENTL
-828 QTNITKVANDLDSEV
+828 K
-843 SRAQSAEDAINV
+843 
-855 NISRIDGEVASLK
+855 
-868 STSNDLSNQI
+868 
-878 ANEVARAKAA
+878 
-888 ESTLQTNVTKVATDL
+888 TNVTTVATDL
-903 TTETNRAQAAEE
+903 ATETTRAKAAEE
-915 ALSKSVK
+915 ALSKSAN

-931 ESGLNITNTNL
+931 ESGLNSTNANL
-942 ESEILRSQNKDAE
+942 ASEILRSQNKDTE
-955 LAEKFDSTVKKIDNE
+955 LAGKLDSTVEKIDKE

-981 TNDLNSEI
+981 TTGLN
-989 ARAKAAESTLQTNV
+989 N
-1003 TAVATDLTT
+1003 
-1012 ETNRAQAAEEALSTS
+1012 
-1027 VNGIGDRTSALES
+1027 
-1040 GLKTT
+1040 
-1045 NTNLASETLR
+1045 
-1055 SQNKDAEL
+1055 
-1063 AEKLD
+1063 EK
-1068 STVAKIDKEVS
+1068 
-1079 RAVAKDESLTNDLNS
+1079 
-1094 EIARAIAK
+1094 ARAIAK
-1102 EGELKTSFNSSFGS
+1102 EGELEASFNNTFGS
-1116 LTNTINSEVSRAQAA
+1116 FTNTINSEVSRAIAA
-1131 ENTISLNLEAEKNR
+1131 ENAISLNLETEKNR

-1151 EIKKSLA
+1151 EIKDSIA
-1158 NEVTKLANADAS
+1158 NEVTKLEDADKRL
-1170 IESSLNDAK
+1170 ESSLNDAK
-1179 SQIADLKASTD
+1179 NQIADLKTSTD
-1190 IAYED
+1190 ITYED
-1195 TTTVTLAKDAN
+1195 TTTVTLTKDAN

-1212 AKVANADEN
+1212 AKVANANEN

-1268 AHLDNE
+1268 AQLDNE
-1274 KNELVLMFQL
+1274 NNELVLTFQL
-1284 TDGSTSTTRI
+1284 TDGSISTTRI

-1300 NTWKAE
+1300 NTWKPE
-1306 NQVANSAI
+1306 NQVTNSAI

-1340 SDKNMLKIDGNSLF
+1340 SDNNMLRIDGNSLF

-1360 TAATENVTTLKNE
+1360 TAATENVKTLKSE

-1379 AFIGLQLEDG
+1379 AFIGVPLEDG
-1389 GGNYEY
+1389 GGNYAY

-1401 ISASKSWTGAIEI
+1401 ISASTSWTGAIEI
-1414 LADQLEDTTN
+1414 LADQLEDATN
-1424 LLQNRHYVRVI
+1424 LLKNRHYVRVV
-1435 TDGEAIKHAD
+1435 TDGEAIKHPD
-1445 SKYITDNVELIN
+1445 SKYINDNVDLIN
-1457 ALADDTTAEN
+1457 ALTDDTTAEN
-1467 KGYGN
+1467 NGYGN

-1477 DSMTEGSMWLSA
+1477 DSTAEGNVWLRA
-1489 DVKIIECGS
+1489 DVKIVECGD
-1498 YEGEYRE
+1498 YKGEYRE

>member
-54 AENRYAII
+54 AENRYTII

-115 PSQVIQDIS
+115 PSQVIRDL
-124 RSNILTSTPDGLF
+124 RRPNILTSTSDGLF

-144 DEDKGVLT
+144 DEDEGVLT
-152 FMVNDKETSFKIAN
+152 FMVNDKETSFKIAD
-166 EYIVGGEYKHEDES
+166 EYVVGGEYKHEDES

-216 KEAVIYGTTSDTSST
+216 KEAVVYGKTTDTSST

-248 SQFNILK
+248 SQFNILR
-255 KTEDK
+255 KTEDE

-281 TVKEALD
+281 TVKDALD
-288 ELSTNKLSNDSNNL
+288 NLSTNKLSNDSNNL

-329 SNIDGSEHE
+329 SNIDGNEHE

-376 VPIGTMLRDWE
+376 VPIGKMLRDWE

-414 AKISSLTDNILQD
+414 VKITSLADNILQD

-434 KGTANNIKYDASL
+434 KGTANNIKYNATL
-447 SVEEVI
+447 SVEGAI
-453 NSIKNS
+453 NSIKES

-478 SNLTSDL
+478 SNLTNDL
-485 RNTESALNAKIDGV
+485 RETESKLNAKIDGV
-499 EANLTKRIDNADEK
+499 EADLTEHFGNTDEK
-513 IQELEDTK
+513 IKELEDTK

-536 NSIEITT
+536 NSIEIST
-543 KDDKLAPQVNVRLSK
+543 KDDKLAPQINVRLSK

-576 LGYDPAT
+576 LGYNPAT
-583 NVLTFTTSNAN
+583 NVLTFTTSSAD

-610 NIKYDSATEEIVI
+610 DINYDSVTEEIVI
-623 LYHSAGGETQE
+623 RYHSAGGETQE

-640 DIVNEIDFTNTSTVK
+640 DIINEIDFNNTSTVK
-655 FTRNVSPS
+655 FTRTVNPN
-663 RGSDIVSADVIISP
+663 RGSDIVAADVVISP

-692 KSYFDDKINANA
+692 KSYFDDKINANT
-704 NEIVNTKTNLENEIE
+704 NEIANTKTNLASEIE

-725 AANATAISNEISRAQ
+725 AINATAITNEI
-740 GKEDQIETDLANE
+740 
-753 TSRAKNSE
+753 
-761 ADLKAETVR
+761 
-770 IETRIETEETRA
+770 
-782 QGAESVINN
+782 
-791 ELGRINNSISDLN
+791 
-804 TASATLDNKINSEVT
+804 
-819 RAKEAENTL
+819 
-828 QTNITKVANDLDSEV
+828 
-843 SRAQSAEDAINV
+843 
-855 NISRIDGEVASLK
+855 
-868 STSNDLSNQI
+868 
-878 ANEVARAKAA
+878 ARAKDA
-888 ESTLQTNVTKVATDL
+888 ENTLQTNVTKVATDL
-903 TTETNRAQAAEE
+903 ATETNRAKAAEE
-915 ALSKSVK
+915 ALSKSAN
-922 GIGDRTSAL
+922 GIGDRTLAL
-931 ESGLNITNTNL
+931 ESGLNSTNANL
-942 ESEILRSQNKDAE
+942 ASEILRSQNKD
-955 LAEKFDSTVKKIDNE
+955 T
-970 ISRAVAKDDSL
+970 
-981 TNDLNSEI
+981 
-989 ARAKAAESTLQTNV
+989 
-1003 TAVATDLTT
+1003 
-1012 ETNRAQAAEEALSTS
+1012 
-1027 VNGIGDRTSALES
+1027 
-1040 GLKTT
+1040 
-1045 NTNLASETLR
+1045 
-1055 SQNKDAEL
+1055 EL

-1068 STVAKIDKEVS
+1068 STVEKIDKEIS
-1079 RAVAKDESLTNDLNS
+1079 RAVAKDESLTTDLNN
-1094 EIARAIAK
+1094 EKARAIAK
-1102 EGELKTSFNSSFGS
+1102 EGQLEASFNNTFGS
-1116 LTNTINSEVSRAQAA
+1116 FTNTINSEVSRAIAA
-1131 ENTISLNLEAEKNR
+1131 ENAISLNLEAEKNR

-1151 EIKKSLA
+1151 EIKDSIA
-1158 NEVTKLANADAS
+1158 NEVTKLEDADARL
-1170 IESSLNDAK
+1170 ESSLNDAK
-1179 SQIADLKASTD
+1179 NQIADLKTSTD
-1190 IAYED
+1190 ITYED

-1212 AKVANADEN
+1212 AKVANANEN

-1268 AHLDNE
+1268 AQLDNE
-1274 KNELVLMFQL
+1274 SNELVLTFQL
-1284 TDGSTSTTRI
+1284 TDGSISTTRI
-1294 PLGTLF
+1294 PIGTLF
-1300 NTWKAE
+1300 NTWKPE
-1306 NQVANSAI
+1306 NQATNSAI

-1379 AFIGLQLEDG
+1379 AFIGVPLEDG
-1389 GGNYEY
+1389 GGNYAY

-1401 ISASKSWTGAIEI
+1401 ISASTSWTGAIEI
-1414 LADQLEDTTN
+1414 LADQLEDATN
-1424 LLQNRHYVRVI
+1424 LLKNRHYVRVV
-1435 TDGEAIKHAD
+1435 TDGEAIKHPD
-1445 SKYITDNVELIN
+1445 SKYINDNLELRN
-1457 ALADDTTAEN
+1457 ALTDDTTAEN
-1467 KGYGN
+1467 NGYGN

-1477 DSMTEGSMWLSA
+1477 DSTAEGNVWLSA
-1489 DVKIIECGS
+1489 DVKIVECGD

>member
-376 VPIGTMLRDWE
+376 VPIGSMLRDWE

-543 KDDKLAPQVNVRLSK
+543 KDDKLAPQINVRLSK

-610 NIKYDSATEEIVI
+610 NIKYDSVTEEIVI

-915 ALSKSVK
+915 ALSTSVK

-931 ESGLNITNTNL
+931 ESGLKTTNANL
-942 ESEILRSQNKDAE
+942 ASEILRSQNKDTE
-955 LAEKFDSTVKKIDNE
+955 LAEKLDSTVKKIDNE
-970 ISRAVAKDDSL
+970 ISRAVAKDESL

-1012 ETNRAQAAEEALSTS
+1012 ETNRAKAAEEALSTS

-1079 RAVAKDESLTNDLNS
+1079 RAVAKDESLTNGLNS

-1158 NEVTKLANADAS
+1158 TEVTKLANADAS

>member
-10 QSSINDPEGKFSLFA
+10 QSSINDLEGKFSLFA

-54 AENRYAII
+54 AENRYTII

-104 GTILKGNVKLS
+104 GTILRGNVKLS
-115 PSQVIQDIS
+115 PSQVIRDL
-124 RSNILTSTPDGLF
+124 RRPNILTSTSDGLF

-152 FMVNDKETSFKIAN
+152 FMVNDKETSFKIAD
-166 EYIVGGEYKHEDES
+166 EYVVGGEYKHEDES
-180 IHLYKKSGEEIVIS
+180 IHLYKKSGGEIVIS

-216 KEAVIYGTTSDTSST
+216 KEAVVYGTTSDTSST

-281 TVKEALD
+281 TVKDALD

-329 SNIDGSEHE
+329 SNIDGREHE
-338 EKILLNRV
+338 EKIQLNRV

-351 VTYDPTTESLK
+351 VNYDPTTESLK
-362 ITYVDNLGSVQICS
+362 ITYIDNLGSVQICS
-376 VPIGTMLRDWE
+376 VPIGSMLRDWE

-414 AKISSLTDNILQD
+414 AKISTIQDNILQD
-427 IDHTLYV
+427 VDHMLYV
-434 KGTANNIKYDASL
+434 KGTANNIKYNATL
-447 SVEEVI
+447 SVEGVI
-453 NSIKNS
+453 NTIKES

-464 ETEKVLDEKIDTVE
+464 ETEKVLDTKIDTVE
-478 SNLTSDL
+478 AALRNDLRNVESTLNDKIDNVSSNLTE
-485 RNTESALNAKIDGV
+485 RA
-499 EANLTKRIDNADEK
+499 DNADAK
-513 IQELEDTK
+513 IKNLEDTK
-521 LNSIENKRLS
+521 LNSIENKKAA

-536 NSIEITT
+536 NSIEIST
-543 KDDKLAPQVNVRLSK
+543 KADKLAPQISVRLSQ
-558 NELNIIRT
+558 NESNIIRT
-566 TADGVEAEVG
+566 TSDGIEAEVG
-576 LGYDPAT
+576 LGYNPAT
-583 NVLTFTTSNAN
+583 NVLTFTTSSVN

-604 TTSFVD
+604 TTSIVD
-610 NIKYDSATEEIVI
+610 DIKYDNATEEIVI
-623 LYHSAGGETQE
+623 KYHSVGGKAQE

-640 DIVNEIDFTNTSTVK
+640 DIINEIDFTNTSTVK
-655 FTRNVSPS
+655 FTREVNPS
-663 RGSDIVSADVIISP
+663 RGSDIVSANVVISP
-677 SLDNALSNVNGLFVS
+677 SPDNALSNINGLFVS
-692 KSYFDDKINANA
+692 KSYFDDKITANA
-704 NEIVNTKTNLENEIE
+704 NEIANTKSDLAAETTRAKAAETENSS
-719 RATNAE
+719 
-725 AANATAISNEISRAQ
+725 AIS
-740 GKEDQIETDLANE
+740 
-753 TSRAKNSE
+753 
-761 ADLKAETVR
+761 AETVR
-770 IETRIETEETRA
+770 AEAKEKEIASNLADEIVRAQEKENALKEET
-782 QGAESVINN
+782 V
-791 ELGRINNSISDLN
+791 RINAKIASIDGNIASLNSAANDLG
-804 TASATLDNKINSEVT
+804 NKIDNEVT
-819 RAKEAENTL
+819 RAKDAENTL
-828 QTNITKVANDLDSEV
+828 QANV
-843 SRAQSAEDAINV
+843 TA
-855 NISRIDGEVASLK
+855 VAS
-868 STSNDLSNQI
+868 DLS
-878 ANEVARAKAA
+878 
-888 ESTLQTNVTKVATDL
+888 
-903 TTETNRAQAAEE
+903 TETARAQAAE
-915 ALSKSVK
+915 ATLTTSVDGIKS
-922 GIGDRTSAL
+922 RTTAL
-931 ESGLNITNTNL
+931 EDGLNSAKNDLSN
-942 ESEILRSQNKDAE
+942 EILRSQNKD
-955 LAEKFDSTVKKIDNE
+955 TE
-970 ISRAVAKDDSL
+970 IS
-981 TNDLNSEI
+981 
-989 ARAKAAESTLQTNV
+989 
-1003 TAVATDLTT
+1003 
-1012 ETNRAQAAEEALSTS
+1012 
-1027 VNGIGDRTSALES
+1027 
-1040 GLKTT
+1040 
-1045 NTNLASETLR
+1045 
-1055 SQNKDAEL
+1055 
-1063 AEKLD
+1063 EKLD
-1068 STVAKIDKEVS
+1068 STIEKLNKEVS
-1079 RAVAKDESLTNDLNS
+1079 RATDKDESLTNGLNA
-1094 EIARAIAK
+1094 EITRAIAK
-1102 EGELKTSFNSSFGS
+1102 EGQLEASFNNTFGTF
-1116 LTNTINSEVSRAQAA
+1116 TNTINSEVSRAQAA
-1131 ENTISLNLEAEKNR
+1131 ENAISLNLEAEKNR
-1145 ATTAEQ
+1145 ATTAEK
-1151 EIKKSLA
+1151 EIKGSIA
-1158 NEVTKLANADAS
+1158 NEVTKLENADARL
-1170 IESSLNDAK
+1170 ESSLNDAK
-1179 SQIADLKASTD
+1179 TQIDNLKTSTN
-1190 IAYED
+1190 ITYED

-1212 AKVANADEN
+1212 AKVANANEN

-1245 VLTLTTTNDTTEIKL
+1245 VLTLTTTNGATEITL

-1268 AHLDNE
+1268 AQLDNE
-1274 KNELVLMFQL
+1274 SNELVLTFQL
-1284 TDGSTSTTRI
+1284 TDGSISTTRI

-1300 NTWKAE
+1300 NTWKPE
-1306 NQVANSAI
+1306 NQVTNSAI

-1340 SDKNMLKIDGNSLF
+1340 SDNNMLRIDGNSLF

-1360 TAATENVTTLKNE
+1360 TAATENVMTLKNE

-1379 AFIGLQLEDG
+1379 AFIGVPLDDG
-1389 GGNYEY
+1389 GGDYKY

-1414 LADQLEDTTN
+1414 LAEQLEDATN
-1424 LLQNRHYVRVI
+1424 LLKNRHYVRVV
-1435 TDGEAIKHAD
+1435 TDGEAIKHTD
-1445 SKYITDNVELIN
+1445 SKYINDNLELRN
-1457 ALADDTTAEN
+1457 ALTDDTTAEN
-1467 KGYGN
+1467 NGYGN

-1477 DSMTEGSMWLSA
+1477 DSTAEGNVWLSA
-1489 DVKIIECGS
+1489 DVKIIECGD

>member
-54 AENRYAII
+54 AENRYTII

-104 GTILKGNVKLS
+104 GTILRGNVKLS
-115 PSQVIQDIS
+115 PSQVIRDL
-124 RSNILTSTPDGLF
+124 RRPNILTSTSDGLF

-144 DEDKGVLT
+144 DEDEGVLT
-152 FMVNDKETSFKIAN
+152 FMVNDKETSFKIAD
-166 EYIVGGEYKHEDES
+166 EYVVGGEYKHEDES
-180 IHLYKKSGEEIVIS
+180 IHLYKKSGEEIIIS

-216 KEAVIYGTTSDTSST
+216 KEAVVYGTTSDTSST

-248 SQFNILK
+248 SQFNILR

-281 TVKEALD
+281 TVKDALD

-329 SNIDGSEHE
+329 SNIDGGEHE

-376 VPIGTMLRDWE
+376 VPIGKMLRDWE

-414 AKISSLTDNILQD
+414 VKITSLADNILQD
-427 IDHTLYV
+427 IDHALYV
-434 KGTANNIKYDASL
+434 KGTANNIKYNATL
-447 SVEEVI
+447 SVEDAI
-453 NSIKNS
+453 NTINES

-485 RNTESALNAKIDGV
+485 RDTESKLNDKIDGV
-499 EANLTKRIDNADEK
+499 EANLTEHFGKTDEK
-513 IQELEDTK
+513 IKELEETK

-536 NSIEITT
+536 NSIEIST
-543 KDDKLAPQVNVRLSK
+543 KDDKLAPQINVRLSK

-576 LGYDPAT
+576 LGYNPAT
-583 NVLTFTTSNAN
+583 NVLTFTTSSAD

-610 NIKYDSATEEIVI
+610 DIKYDSGREEIVI
-623 LYHSAGGETQE
+623 RYHSAGGETQA

-640 DIVNEIDFTNTSTVK
+640 DIINEIDFNNTSTVK
-655 FTRNVSPS
+655 FTRTVNPS
-663 RGSDIVSADVIISP
+663 RGSDIVAADVVISP

-692 KSYFDDKINANA
+692 KSYFDDKINANT
-704 NEIVNTKTNLENEIE
+704 NEIANTKTNLASEIE

-725 AANATAISNEISRAQ
+725 AINATAI
-740 GKEDQIETDLANE
+740 
-753 TSRAKNSE
+753 
-761 ADLKAETVR
+761 
-770 IETRIETEETRA
+770 
-782 QGAESVINN
+782 
-791 ELGRINNSISDLN
+791 
-804 TASATLDNKINSEVT
+804 
-819 RAKEAENTL
+819 
-828 QTNITKVANDLDSEV
+828 TN
-843 SRAQSAEDAINV
+843 
-855 NISRIDGEVASLK
+855 
-868 STSNDLSNQI
+868 
-878 ANEVARAKAA
+878 
-888 ESTLQTNVTKVATDL
+888 
-903 TTETNRAQAAEE
+903 
-915 ALSKSVK
+915 
-922 GIGDRTSAL
+922 
-931 ESGLNITNTNL
+931 
-942 ESEILRSQNKDAE
+942 
-955 LAEKFDSTVKKIDNE
+955 
-970 ISRAVAKDDSL
+970 
-981 TNDLNSEI
+981 EI
-989 ARAKAAESTLQTNV
+989 ARAKDAEKTLQTNV
-1003 TAVATDLTT
+1003 TAVATDLAT
-1012 ETNRAQAAEEALSTS
+1012 ETNRAKAAEEAISKS
-1027 VNGIGDRTSALES
+1027 ANGIGDRTSALES
-1040 GLKTT
+1040 GLQST
-1045 NTNLASETLR
+1045 NANLASETLR
-1055 SQNKDAEL
+1055 SQNKDTEL
-1063 AEKLD
+1063 SGKLD
-1068 STVAKIDKEVS
+1068 STVEKIDTEIS
-1079 RAVAKDESLTNDLNS
+1079 RAVAKDESLTTDLNK

-1102 EGELKTSFNSSFGS
+1102 EGQLEASFNNTFGS
-1116 LTNTINSEVSRAQAA
+1116 FTNTIDSEVSRAIAA
-1131 ENTISLNLEAEKNR
+1131 ENAISLNLEAEKNR
-1145 ATTAEQ
+1145 ATTAEK
-1151 EIKKSLA
+1151 EIKSSIA
-1158 NEVTKLANADAS
+1158 NEVTKLENADARL
-1170 IESSLNDAK
+1170 ESSLNDAK
-1179 SQIADLKASTD
+1179 NQIDDLKTSTN
-1190 IAYED
+1190 ITYED

-1212 AKVANADEN
+1212 AKVANANEN

-1230 GLYARVDL
+1230 GLCARVDL

-1245 VLTLTTTNDTTEIKL
+1245 VLTLTTTKGATEIKL

-1268 AHLDNE
+1268 AQLDNAS
-1274 KNELVLMFQL
+1274 NELVLTFQL
-1284 TDGSTSTTRI
+1284 TDGSISTTRI

-1300 NTWKAE
+1300 NTWKPE
-1306 NQVANSAI
+1306 NQVTNSAI

-1340 SDKNMLKIDGNSLF
+1340 SDNNMLRIDGNSLF

-1360 TAATENVTTLKNE
+1360 TAATENVNTLKSE

-1379 AFIGLQLEDG
+1379 AFIGVPLEDG
-1389 GGNYEY
+1389 GGNYAY

>member
-30 CYGNEE
+30 CYGNEK

-54 AENRYAII
+54 AENRYTII

-104 GTILKGNVKLS
+104 GTILRGNVKLS
-115 PSQVIQDIS
+115 PSQVIRDL
-124 RSNILTSTPDGLF
+124 RRPNILTSTSDGLF

-144 DEDKGVLT
+144 DEDEGVLT
-152 FMVNDKETSFKIAN
+152 FMVNDKETSFKIAD
-166 EYIVGGEYKHEDES
+166 EYVVGGEYKHEDES
-180 IHLYKKSGEEIVIS
+180 IHLYKKSGDEIIIS

-216 KEAVIYGTTSDTSST
+216 KEAVVYGTTSDTSST

-248 SQFNILK
+248 SQFNILR

-281 TVKEALD
+281 TVKDALD

-338 EKILLNRV
+338 EKISLNRV

-376 VPIGTMLRDWE
+376 VPIGKMLRDWE

-414 AKISSLTDNILQD
+414 VKITSLADNILQD
-427 IDHTLYV
+427 IDHALYV
-434 KGTANNIKYDASL
+434 KGTANNIKYNATL
-447 SVEEVI
+447 SVEDAI
-453 NSIKNS
+453 NTINES

-464 ETEKVLDEKIDTVE
+464 ETEKVLDKKIDTVE

-485 RNTESALNAKIDGV
+485 RDTERKLNDKIDGV
-499 EANLTKRIDNADEK
+499 EANLTEHFGKTDEK
-513 IQELEDTK
+513 IKELEETK

-536 NSIEITT
+536 NSIEIST
-543 KDDKLAPQVNVRLSK
+543 KDDKLAPQINVRLSK

-576 LGYDPAT
+576 LGYNPVT
-583 NVLTFTTSNAN
+583 NVLTFTTSSAD
-594 GNKSVEYQLN
+594 GNKSVEYKLN

-610 NIKYDSATEEIVI
+610 DIKYDSGREEIVI
-623 LYHSAGGETQE
+623 RYHSAGGETQE

-640 DIVNEIDFTNTSTVK
+640 DIINEIDFNNTSTVK
-655 FTRNVSPS
+655 FTRTVNPN
-663 RGSDIVSADVIISP
+663 RGSDIVAADVVISP

-692 KSYFDDKINANA
+692 KSHFDDKINANT
-704 NEIVNTKTNLENEIE
+704 NEIANTKTNLASEIE

-725 AANATAISNEISRAQ
+725 AINATAI
-740 GKEDQIETDLANE
+740 
-753 TSRAKNSE
+753 
-761 ADLKAETVR
+761 
-770 IETRIETEETRA
+770 
-782 QGAESVINN
+782 
-791 ELGRINNSISDLN
+791 
-804 TASATLDNKINSEVT
+804 
-819 RAKEAENTL
+819 
-828 QTNITKVANDLDSEV
+828 TN
-843 SRAQSAEDAINV
+843 
-855 NISRIDGEVASLK
+855 
-868 STSNDLSNQI
+868 
-878 ANEVARAKAA
+878 
-888 ESTLQTNVTKVATDL
+888 
-903 TTETNRAQAAEE
+903 
-915 ALSKSVK
+915 
-922 GIGDRTSAL
+922 
-931 ESGLNITNTNL
+931 
-942 ESEILRSQNKDAE
+942 
-955 LAEKFDSTVKKIDNE
+955 
-970 ISRAVAKDDSL
+970 
-981 TNDLNSEI
+981 EI
-989 ARAKAAESTLQTNV
+989 ARAKDAEKTLQTNV
-1003 TAVATDLTT
+1003 TAVANDLAT
-1012 ETNRAQAAEEALSTS
+1012 ETNRAKAAEEAISKS
-1027 VNGIGDRTSALES
+1027 ANGIGDRTSALES
-1040 GLKTT
+1040 GLQST
-1045 NTNLASETLR
+1045 NANLASEILR
-1055 SQNKDAEL
+1055 SQNKDTEL

-1068 STVAKIDKEVS
+1068 STVEKIDKEIS
-1079 RAVAKDESLTNDLNS
+1079 RAVAKDESLTTDLNN
-1094 EIARAIAK
+1094 EKARAIAK
-1102 EGELKTSFNSSFGS
+1102 EGQLEASFNNTFGS
-1116 LTNTINSEVSRAQAA
+1116 FTNTIDSEVSRAIAA
-1131 ENTISLNLEAEKNR
+1131 ENAISLNLEAEKNR

-1151 EIKKSLA
+1151 EIKDSIA
-1158 NEVTKLANADAS
+1158 NEVTKLENADARL
-1170 IESSLNDAK
+1170 ESSLNDAK
-1179 SQIADLKASTD
+1179 TQIDNLKASTN
-1190 IAYED
+1190 ITYED

-1212 AKVANADEN
+1212 AKVANANEN

-1245 VLTLTTTNDTTEIKL
+1245 VLTLTTTNDKTEIKL

-1268 AHLDNE
+1268 AQLDNE
-1274 KNELVLMFQL
+1274 KNELVLTFQL
-1284 TDGSTSTTRI
+1284 TDGSISTTRI
-1294 PLGTLF
+1294 PIGTLF
-1300 NTWKAE
+1300 NTWKPE
-1306 NQVANSAI
+1306 NQATNSAI

-1340 SDKNMLKIDGNSLF
+1340 SDKNMLRIDGNSLF

-1379 AFIGLQLEDG
+1379 AFIGVPLEDG
-1389 GGNYEY
+1389 GGNYAY

-1401 ISASKSWTGAIEI
+1401 ISASTSWTAAIEI
-1414 LADQLEDTTN
+1414 LADQLEDATN
-1424 LLQNRHYVRVI
+1424 LLKNRHYVRVI
-1435 TDGEAIKHAD
+1435 TDGEAIKHPD
-1445 SKYITDNVELIN
+1445 SKYINDNLELRN
-1457 ALADDTTAEN
+1457 ALTDDTTAEN
-1467 KGYGN
+1467 NGYGN

-1477 DSMTEGSMWLSA
+1477 DSTAEGNVWLSA
-1489 DVKIIECGS
+1489 DVKIVECGD

>member
-10 QSSINDPEGKFSLFA
+10 QSRINDPDGKFSLFA

-43 IGAVTNNTGQF
+43 IGAVTNNSGQF
-54 AENRYAII
+54 AENRYTII

-85 TILPQITDSLELE
+85 TILPQITYSLKLE
-98 AEKTEN
+98 AEKTED

-115 PSQVIQDIS
+115 PSQVIQDI
-124 RSNILTSTPDGLF
+124 RRPNILTSTRDGLF

-152 FMVNDKETSFKIAN
+152 FMVNDKETSFKIAD
-166 EYIVGGEYKHEDES
+166 EYVVGGEYKHEDES
-180 IHLYKKSGEEIVIS
+180 IHLYKKSGEEIIIS

-216 KEAVIYGTTSDTSST
+216 KEAVVYGTTADTSST

-248 SQFNILK
+248 SQFNILR

-281 TVKEALD
+281 TVKDALD

-376 VPIGTMLRDWE
+376 VPIGKMLRDWE

-414 AKISSLTDNILQD
+414 VKITSLADNILQD
-427 IDHTLYV
+427 IDHALYV
-434 KGTANNIKYDASL
+434 KGTANNIKYNATL
-447 SVEEVI
+447 SVEDAI
-453 NSIKNS
+453 NTINES

-464 ETEKVLDEKIDTVE
+464 ETEKVLDKKIDTVE
-478 SNLTSDL
+478 SNLTNDL
-485 RNTESALNAKIDGV
+485 RDTESKLNDKIDGV
-499 EANLTKRIDNADEK
+499 EANLTERIDSADEK

-536 NSIEITT
+536 NSIEIST
-543 KDDKLAPQVNVRLSK
+543 KDDKLAPQINVRLSK

-576 LGYDPAT
+576 LGYNPVT
-583 NVLTFTTSNAN
+583 NVLTFTTSSAD

-610 NIKYDSATEEIVI
+610 DIKYDSVREEIVI
-623 LYHSAGGETQE
+623 RYHSAGGETQE

-640 DIVNEIDFTNTSTVK
+640 DIINEIDFNNTSTVK
-655 FTRNVSPS
+655 FTRTVNPS
-663 RGSDIVSADVIISP
+663 RGSDIVAADVVISP

-692 KSYFDDKINANA
+692 KSYFDDKINANT
-704 NEIVNTKTNLENEIE
+704 NEIANTKSNLASEIE

-725 AANATAISNEISRAQ
+725 AINSTAITKEI
-740 GKEDQIETDLANE
+740 
-753 TSRAKNSE
+753 
-761 ADLKAETVR
+761 
-770 IETRIETEETRA
+770 
-782 QGAESVINN
+782 
-791 ELGRINNSISDLN
+791 
-804 TASATLDNKINSEVT
+804 
-819 RAKEAENTL
+819 
-828 QTNITKVANDLDSEV
+828 
-843 SRAQSAEDAINV
+843 
-855 NISRIDGEVASLK
+855 
-868 STSNDLSNQI
+868 
-878 ANEVARAKAA
+878 ARAKDA
-888 ESTLQTNVTKVATDL
+888 ENTLQTNVTKVATDL
-903 TTETNRAQAAEE
+903 ATETNRAKAAEE
-915 ALSKSVK
+915 ALSKSAN
-922 GIGDRTSAL
+922 GIGDRTLAL
-931 ESGLNITNTNL
+931 ESGLNSTNANL
-942 ESEILRSQNKDAE
+942 ESEILRSQNKD
-955 LAEKFDSTVKKIDNE
+955 T
-970 ISRAVAKDDSL
+970 
-981 TNDLNSEI
+981 
-989 ARAKAAESTLQTNV
+989 
-1003 TAVATDLTT
+1003 
-1012 ETNRAQAAEEALSTS
+1012 
-1027 VNGIGDRTSALES
+1027 
-1040 GLKTT
+1040 
-1045 NTNLASETLR
+1045 
-1055 SQNKDAEL
+1055 EL

-1068 STVAKIDKEVS
+1068 STVEKIDTEIS
-1079 RAVAKDESLTNDLNS
+1079 RAVAKDESLTTDLSN
-1094 EIARAIAK
+1094 EKARAIAK
-1102 EGELKTSFNSSFGS
+1102 EGQLEASFNNTFGS
-1116 LTNTINSEVSRAQAA
+1116 FTNTINSEVSRAQAA
-1131 ENTISLNLEAEKNR
+1131 ENAISLNLEAEKNR
-1145 ATTAEQ
+1145 ATTAEN
-1151 EIKKSLA
+1151 EIKGSIV
-1158 NEVTKLANADAS
+1158 NEVRKLEDADARL
-1170 IESSLNDAK
+1170 ESSLNDAK
-1179 SQIADLKASTD
+1179 KQIDDLKTSTN
-1190 IAYED
+1190 ITYED

-1212 AKVANADEN
+1212 AKVANANEN

-1245 VLTLTTTNDTTEIKL
+1245 VLTLTTTNGATEIKL

-1268 AHLDNE
+1268 AQLDNE
-1274 KNELVLMFQL
+1274 NNELVLTFQL
-1284 TDGSTSTTRI
+1284 TDGSISTTRI

-1300 NTWKAE
+1300 NTWKPE
-1306 NQVANSAI
+1306 NQVTNSAI

-1340 SDKNMLKIDGNSLF
+1340 SDNNMLRIDGNSLF

-1360 TAATENVTTLKNE
+1360 TAATENVNTLKSE

-1379 AFIGLQLEDG
+1379 AFIGVPLEDG
-1389 GGNYEY
+1389 GGNYAY

-1401 ISASKSWTGAIEI
+1401 ISASTSWTAAIEI
-1414 LADQLEDTTN
+1414 LADQLEDATN
-1424 LLQNRHYVRVI
+1424 LLKNRHYVRVI
-1435 TDGEAIKHAD
+1435 TDGEAIKHTD
-1445 SKYITDNVELIN
+1445 SKYITENVDLIN
-1457 ALADDTTAEN
+1457 ALTDDTTAEN
-1467 KGYGN
+1467 NGYGN

-1477 DSMTEGSMWLSA
+1477 DSTAEGNVWLRA
-1489 DVKIIECGS
+1489 DVKIIECGG